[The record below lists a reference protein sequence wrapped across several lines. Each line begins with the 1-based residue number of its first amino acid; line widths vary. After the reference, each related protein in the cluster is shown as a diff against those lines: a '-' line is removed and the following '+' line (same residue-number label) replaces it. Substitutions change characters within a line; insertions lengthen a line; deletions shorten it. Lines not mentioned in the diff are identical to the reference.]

1 MSSEMDINQE
11 PIQNPIQ
18 EENQEENQ
26 EQHKEQNKEQNQE
39 QSPKENPP
47 KTPNILPSDI
57 EETSLPKNPLKI
69 GEKYIP
75 PYKMNKIIEEI
86 RTKNNTKS
94 EEYQKIMWDLLSK
107 SINGI
112 VNKVN
117 VSNIQNIIYE
127 LFNEN
132 LLRGQG
138 LLIKCIIRGQL
149 TSSNY
154 TPIYAALICV
164 LNSKLPFIG
173 NLFIRRYIALFKK
186 AYKESNKIQ
195 CISTTKMIAHL
206 INYRVVDSLL
216 AFEILMLCLENQT
229 DDSLELACNFLIEC
243 GEFLSDEEANMTNDI
258 FEKLRSILEEGNVD
272 KRIQYI
278 IENLFKIR
286 KNNFKGHE
294 SVKEELDL
302 VEDKDIIT
310 HRIFL
315 DDEIKTEEELNEF
328 HYDDKY
334 DENEKIWKQFKEC
347 ILGPEEENDDEEEK
361 MSTHIEG
368 TEKSISEFPEVK
380 QIKGKDIIYDLSEQD
395 LVRYRKMIY
404 MIVVSSIDFEEC
416 CHKLLKQNVREGLE
430 GELVNMIIECCVQER
445 TYLKFYGLLSERL
458 CLLKDVYKHNYEKQF
473 DSQYMKLHRLETNK
487 LRNLANLYGHLLYTE
502 AIDWMILSTIKLTE
516 EDTTASSRI
525 FLKIMF
531 QELNNLL
538 GEEKLKEKMLAGAKN
553 EYVGMFCRENPTYT
567 RFCINFFTAIGLGYL
582 TDDLRAFL
590 ENVKNIY
597 SGEKDE
603 EEMRQLI
610 QTDEENKER
619 EDKVMSE
626 IEEKRNRSKSRKQ
639 KKIDEDLEKL
649 REKIKEKERM
659 REKMMES
666 ETDKEKMTNT
676 DLMDEDK
683 SMKSS
688 SFSDTNSSIISVESK
703 GKHKHKHLKSKS
715 KKESVSISKSK
726 RRKRSRSRSRSN
738 TRRTHKTNKTTGTHK
753 THKTDKSHRTHKS
766 KNKDSRS
773 RRSRRDKDNE

>member
-1 MSSEMDINQE
+1 MTSEIE
-11 PIQNPIQ
+11 I
-18 EENQEENQ
+18 
-26 EQHKEQNKEQNQE
+26 NKEQPLPE
-39 QSPKENPP
+39 
-47 KTPNILPSDI
+47 KTPTTSNILPSDI

-75 PYKMNKIIEEI
+75 PYKMNKIIEQI
-86 RTKNNTKS
+86 RTKNDSKS

-112 VNKVN
+112 INKVN

-173 NLFIRRYIALFKK
+173 NLFVRRYISLFKK

-243 GEFLSDEEANMTNDI
+243 GEFLSDEDANMTNDI

-334 DENEKIWKQFKEC
+334 DENEKIWKQFREC
-347 ILGPEEENDDEEEK
+347 ILGPEDENDEEEEK
-361 MSTHIEG
+361 MSSHIEG

-395 LVRYRKMIY
+395 LVKYRKMIY

-430 GELVNMIIECCVQER
+430 GEMVNMIIECCVQER

-473 DSQYMKLHRLETNK
+473 DLQYIKLHRLETNK

-502 AIDWMILSTIKLTE
+502 AVDWMILSVIKLTE
-516 EDTTASSRI
+516 DDTTASSRI

-538 GEEKLKEKMLAGAKN
+538 GEERLKEKMLAGAKD

-582 TDDLRAFL
+582 TDELRAFL

-610 QTDEENKER
+610 QTDEENKEK

-626 IEEKRNRSKSRKQ
+626 LEEKRNRSKSKKQ

-649 REKIKEKERM
+649 REKIKEKEKM

-666 ETDKEKMTNT
+666 ETDKDKMTNT
-676 DLMDEDK
+676 IMENSDIK
-683 SMKSS
+683 SMRSS
-688 SFSDTNSSIISVESK
+688 SLSNTDSSIISVESK
-703 GKHKHKHLKSKS
+703 GKSKHKHLKSKS
-715 KKESVSISKSK
+715 KKYSVSKSK
-726 RRKRSRSRSRSN
+726 RRKRSRSRSRSRSN
-738 TRRTHKTNKTTGTHK
+738 TRRTHKTSGT
-753 THKTDKSHRTHKS
+753 HRTHKTEKSHKTNHS
-766 KNKDSRS
+766 KNKTSRS
-773 RRSRRDKDNE
+773 RRSRTEKEE

>member
-1 MSSEMDINQE
+1 MTSEGETEKAQTETPPLILSE
-11 PIQNPIQ
+11 KAQN
-18 EENQEENQ
+18 ET
-26 EQHKEQNKEQNQE
+26 
-39 QSPKENPP
+39 PP
-47 KTPNILPSDI
+47 LLLSDM
-57 EETSLPKNPLKI
+57 EETSMPKNPLKV

-75 PYKMNKIIEEI
+75 PYKMEKIIQEV
-86 RTKNNTKS
+86 RAKNDTKS

-112 VNKVN
+112 INKVN
-117 VSNIQNIIYE
+117 ISNIQNIIYE

-173 NLFIRRYIALFKK
+173 NLYIRRYIALFKK

-243 GEFLSDEEANMTNDI
+243 GEFLSDEDANMTNDI

-294 SVKEELDL
+294 SIKEELDL

-315 DDEIKTEEELNEF
+315 DDEIKTEDELNEF

-334 DENEKIWKQFKEC
+334 DENEKIWKQFREC
-347 ILGPEEENDDEEEK
+347 ILGPEEENDEEEEK
-361 MSTHIEG
+361 ISNHYES

-380 QIKGKDIIYDLSEQD
+380 IKDKSRVYDLSEQD
-395 LVRYRKMIY
+395 LIKYRKSIY
-404 MIVVSSIDFEEC
+404 LTVVSSIDFEEC

-430 GELVNMIIECCVQER
+430 GEMVNMIIECCVQER

-473 DSQYMKLHRLETNK
+473 DLQYIKLHRLETNK

-502 AIDWMILSTIKLTE
+502 AIDWIVLSVIKLTE

-538 GEEKLKEKMLAGAKN
+538 GEDKLKEKLLAGAKD
-553 EYVGMFCRENPTYT
+553 EYVGMFCRDNPTNT

-590 ENVKNIY
+590 DNVKNIL
-597 SGEKDE
+597 SGNNDNNFSNLLIDE
-603 EEMRQLI
+603 EKKENENM
-610 QTDEENKER
+610 EE
-619 EDKVMSE
+619 
-626 IEEKRNRSKSRKQ
+626 EEKNQIKEEEKKPE

-649 REKIKEKERM
+649 KEKIREKEKMREKI
-659 REKMMES
+659 MES
-666 ETDKEKMTNT
+666 ETEKEKFTNT
-676 DLMDEDK
+676 EIEENSNK
-683 SMKSS
+683 SERSS
-688 SFSDTNSSIISVESK
+688 SISHTESSLISEESK
-703 GKHKHKHLKSKS
+703 GRKRGRPRNRKSDKG
-715 KKESVSISKSK
+715 SISRS
-726 RRKRSRSRSRSN
+726 RRTKKSRSRSRSH
-738 TRRTHKTNKTTGTHK
+738 TRKTNK
-753 THKTDKSHRTHKS
+753 S
-766 KNKDSRS
+766 KRS
-773 RRSRRDKDNE
+773 RRSKKSRIQSSVSRVDESNKE

>member
-1 MSSEMDINQE
+1 MTTEMEI
-11 PIQNPIQ
+11 
-18 EENQEENQ
+18 
-26 EQHKEQNKEQNQE
+26 NKEQ
-39 QSPKENPP
+39 PLPEN
-47 KTPNILPSDI
+47 TPTTSNILPSDI

-75 PYKMNKIIEEI
+75 PYKMNKIIEQI
-86 RTKNNTKS
+86 RTKNDSKS

-112 VNKVN
+112 INKVN

-173 NLFIRRYIALFKK
+173 NLFVRRYIALFKK

-243 GEFLSDEEANMTNDI
+243 GEFLSDEDANMTNDI

-334 DENEKIWKQFKEC
+334 DENEKIWKQFREC
-347 ILGPEEENDDEEEK
+347 ILGPEEDNDEEEEK
-361 MSTHIEG
+361 MSSHIEG

-395 LVRYRKMIY
+395 LVKYRKMIY

-430 GELVNMIIECCVQER
+430 GEMVNMIIECCVQER

-473 DSQYMKLHRLETNK
+473 DLQYIKLHRLETNK

-502 AIDWMILSTIKLTE
+502 AVDWMILSVIKLTE
-516 EDTTASSRI
+516 DDTTASSRI

-538 GEEKLKEKMLAGAKN
+538 GEEKLKEKMLAGAKD

-582 TDDLRAFL
+582 TDELRAFL

-597 SGEKDE
+597 SGEQDE

-610 QTDEENKER
+610 QTDEENKEK

-626 IEEKRNRSKSRKQ
+626 LEEKRNRSKSKQ
-639 KKIDEDLEKL
+639 EKKIDEDLEKL
-649 REKIKEKERM
+649 REKIKEKEKM
-659 REKMMES
+659 RERMMES
-666 ETDKEKMTNT
+666 ETDKDKMTNT
-676 DLMDEDK
+676 ELMNNSDDK
-683 SMKSS
+683 SMRSS
-688 SFSDTNSSIISVESK
+688 SISNTNSSLISVESK
-703 GKHKHKHLKSKS
+703 GKHRHKHVKS
-715 KKESVSISKSK
+715 KKETVSKSK

-738 TRRTHKTNKTTGTHK
+738 TRKTHKTNKTNGTHRTHRTEKSHK
-753 THKTDKSHRTHKS
+753 THNS
-766 KNKDSRS
+766 KYKGSMS
-773 RRSRRDKDNE
+773 RRSRREKDD

>member
-1 MSSEMDINQE
+1 MDSGNETEKEPTETPLLLSEM
-11 PIQNPIQ
+11 
-18 EENQEENQ
+18 
-26 EQHKEQNKEQNQE
+26 
-39 QSPKENPP
+39 
-47 KTPNILPSDI
+47 
-57 EETSLPKNPLKI
+57 EETSLPKNPLKV
-69 GEKYIP
+69 GERYIP
-75 PYKMNKIIEEI
+75 PFKMNKIIADI
-86 RTKNNTKS
+86 RAKNDTKS
-94 EEYQKIMWDLLSK
+94 EDYQKIMWDLLSK

-112 VNKVN
+112 INKVN
-117 VSNIQNIIYE
+117 ISNIQNIIYE

-173 NLFIRRYIALFKK
+173 NLYIRRYIALFKK

-243 GEFLSDEEANMTNDI
+243 GEFLSDEDANMTNDI

-294 SVKEELDL
+294 SIKEELDL

-334 DENEKIWKQFKEC
+334 DENEKIWKQFREC
-347 ILGPEEENDDEEEK
+347 ILGPEEENDEEEEK
-361 MSTHIEG
+361 ISSHFES
-368 TEKSISEFPEVK
+368 TEKSISEFPDVK
-380 QIKGKDIIYDLSEQD
+380 QIKDKSRIYDLSEQD
-395 LVRYRKMIY
+395 LVKYRKNIY
-404 MIVVSSIDFEEC
+404 LTVVSSIDFEEC
-416 CHKLLKQNVREGLE
+416 CHKLLKQNVNEGLE
-430 GELVNMIIECCVQER
+430 GEMVNMIIECCVQER

-473 DSQYMKLHRLETNK
+473 DLQYIKIHRLETNK
-487 LRNLANLYGHLLYTE
+487 LRNLANLYAHLLYTE
-502 AIDWMILSTIKLTE
+502 AIDWMVLSVIKLTE

-525 FLKIMF
+525 FIKIMF

-538 GEEKLKEKMLAGAKN
+538 GEDKLKEKMLAGAKD
-553 EYVGMFCRENPTYT
+553 EYVGMFCRDNPTNT

-590 ENVKNIY
+590 DNVKNIY
-597 SGEKDE
+597 SDGKEIAMEEEKKENEKEQDEEKMNEIKEEEKGEK
-603 EEMRQLI
+603 
-610 QTDEENKER
+610 
-619 EDKVMSE
+619 KV
-626 IEEKRNRSKSRKQ
+626 
-639 KKIDEDLEKL
+639 DEDLEKL
-649 REKIKEKERM
+649 KEKIREK
-659 REKMMES
+659 EKMRDKLLES
-666 ETDKEKMTNT
+666 ETEKEKNTNT
-676 DLMDEDK
+676 ELNNNSER
-683 SMKSS
+683 SS
-688 SFSDTNSSIISVESK
+688 SISYSESSIISEDSK
-703 GKHKHKHLKSKS
+703 GKRRGRTKNRNSQKG
-715 KKESVSISKSK
+715 SISRSR
-726 RRKRSRSRSRSN
+726 RRKKSRSRSRSR
-738 TRRTHKTNKTTGTHK
+738 THRTHKTN
-753 THKTDKSHRTHKS
+753 RTNKS
-766 KNKDSRS
+766 KRS
-773 RRSRRDKDNE
+773 RVQSSISRVDLPEKLPEK

>member
-1 MSSEMDINQE
+1 MTSEPQIAE
-11 PIQNPIQ
+11 PKEEKEIKMV
-18 EENQEENQ
+18 EENPQ
-26 EQHKEQNKEQNQE
+26 
-39 QSPKENPP
+39 PLPP
-47 KTPNILPSDI
+47 KTPSNIIPSDI

-75 PYKMNKIIEEI
+75 PYKMNKIIAEI
-86 RTKNNTKS
+86 RTKNDTKS

-112 VNKVN
+112 INKVN
-117 VSNIQNIIYE
+117 ISNIQNIIYE

-164 LNSKLPFIG
+164 INSKLPFIG

-243 GEFLSDEEANMTNDI
+243 GEFLSDEDANMTNDI

-294 SVKEELDL
+294 GVKEELDL

-315 DDEIKTEEELNEF
+315 DEEDIKTEEELNEF

-347 ILGPEEENDDEEEK
+347 ILGPEDENEDEEEK
-361 MSTHIEG
+361 ISTHIEN

-380 QIKGKDIIYDLSEQD
+380 QLKGKDLVFDLSEQD

-416 CHKLLKQNVREGLE
+416 CHKLLKQNVKEGLE
-430 GELVNMIIECCVQER
+430 GEMVNMIIECCVQER

-502 AIDWMILSTIKLTE
+502 AVDWMILGVIKLTE

-538 GEEKLKEKMLAGAKN
+538 GEERLKEKMLAGAKD
-553 EYVGMFCRENPTYT
+553 EYIGMFCRENPTNT

-582 TDDLRAFL
+582 TDELRSFL

-597 SGEKDE
+597 SGKEDE
-603 EEMRQLI
+603 EEMKQLI
-610 QTDEENKER
+610 QTDEENKEK

-626 IEEKRNRSKSRKQ
+626 LEEERNKSKSRKE
-639 KKIDEDLEKL
+639 KKLDEDLERL
-649 REKIKEKERM
+649 REKIKQKERM
-659 REKMMES
+659 RKIMNGND
-666 ETDKEKMTNT
+666 TDRDKITNT
-676 DLMDEDK
+676 EFNNDDQ

-688 SFSDTNSSIISVESK
+688 SISNTSSSFISEEDSK
-703 GKHKHKHLKSKS
+703 GKHQKSKHMSKS
-715 KKESVSISKSK
+715 KKDYSVSKSK
-726 RRKRSRSRSRSN
+726 KRKRSRSRERSRSN
-738 TRRTHKTNKTTGTHK
+738 TKRTHKTNKTKGTHG
-753 THKTDKSHRTHKS
+753 THGTHHSHRNHKSHRTHESKHKSSKS
-766 KNKDSRS
+766 KRS
-773 RRSRRDKDNE
+773 ERDKDK

>member
-1 MSSEMDINQE
+1 MNSEVETEKDQTE
-11 PIQNPIQ
+11 
-18 EENQEENQ
+18 
-26 EQHKEQNKEQNQE
+26 
-39 QSPKENPP
+39 
-47 KTPNILPSDI
+47 TPLLLSDM
-57 EETSLPKNPLKI
+57 EETSLPKNPLKV

-75 PYKMNKIIEEI
+75 PFKMNKIIADI
-86 RTKNNTKS
+86 RAKNDTKS

-112 VNKVN
+112 INKVN
-117 VSNIQNIIYE
+117 ISNIQNIIYE

-173 NLFIRRYIALFKK
+173 NLYIRRYIALFKK

-206 INYRVVDSLL
+206 INYRIVDPLL

-229 DDSLELACNFLIEC
+229 DDSLELSCNFLIEC
-243 GEFLSDEEANMTNDI
+243 GEFLSDEDANMTNDI

-294 SVKEELDL
+294 SIKEELDL

-315 DDEIKTEEELNEF
+315 DDEIKTEDELNEF

-334 DENEKIWKQFKEC
+334 DENEKIWKQFREC
-347 ILGPEEENDDEEEK
+347 ILGPEEENDEEEEK
-361 MSTHIEG
+361 MSSHIES
-368 TEKSISEFPEVK
+368 TERALSEFPDVK
-380 QIKGKDIIYDLSEQD
+380 QIKDKSRVYDLSEQD
-395 LVRYRKMIY
+395 LVKYRKNIY
-404 MIVVSSIDFEEC
+404 LTVVSSIDFEEC
-416 CHKLLKQNVREGLE
+416 CHKLLKQNVQEGLE
-430 GELVNMIIECCVQER
+430 GEMVNMIIECCVQER

-473 DSQYMKLHRLETNK
+473 DLQYIKLHRLETNK
-487 LRNLANLYGHLLYTE
+487 LRNLANLYAHLLFTE
-502 AIDWMILSTIKLTE
+502 AIDWMVLNVIKLTE
-516 EDTTASSRI
+516 DDTTASSRI

-538 GEEKLKEKMLAGAKN
+538 GEEKLKEKMLAGSKD
-553 EYVGMFCRENPTYT
+553 EYIGMFCRENPTNT

-590 ENVKNIY
+590 DNVKNIY
-597 SGEKDE
+597 SNDAGNTFSSLMDE
-603 EEMRQLI
+603 EKK
-610 QTDEENKER
+610 ENAE
-619 EDKVMSE
+619 
-626 IEEKRNRSKSRKQ
+626 EEKMNEVKENEKNEKNE

-649 REKIKEKERM
+649 REKIREKEKM
-659 REKMMES
+659 RKIVES
-666 ETDKEKMTNT
+666 ETEKDKFTNT
-676 DLMDEDK
+676 EQNNSDDNK
-683 SMKSS
+683 SVRSS
-688 SFSDTNSSIISVESK
+688 SISQTESSIISIE
-703 GKHKHKHLKSKS
+703 
-715 KKESVSISKSK
+715 SKSK
-726 RRKRSRSRSRSN
+726 RKGRSKMKRSEKGSISRSRRKKSRSRSRSA
-738 TRRTHKTNKTTGTHK
+738 THKTTKTNKTN
-753 THKTDKSHRTHKS
+753 KS
-766 KNKDSRS
+766 KKSRIKSSVS
-773 RRSRRDKDNE
+773 RVDE

>member
-1 MSSEMDINQE
+1 MTSEIE
-11 PIQNPIQ
+11 I
-18 EENQEENQ
+18 
-26 EQHKEQNKEQNQE
+26 NKEQPLPE
-39 QSPKENPP
+39 
-47 KTPNILPSDI
+47 KTPTTSNILPSDI

-75 PYKMNKIIEEI
+75 PYKMNKIIEQI
-86 RTKNNTKS
+86 RTKNDSKS

-112 VNKVN
+112 INKVN

-173 NLFIRRYIALFKK
+173 NLFVRRYISLFKK

-243 GEFLSDEEANMTNDI
+243 GEFLSDEDANMTNDI

-334 DENEKIWKQFKEC
+334 DENEKIWKQFREC
-347 ILGPEEENDDEEEK
+347 ILGPEDENDEEEEK
-361 MSTHIEG
+361 MSSHIEG

-395 LVRYRKMIY
+395 LVKYRKMIY

-430 GELVNMIIECCVQER
+430 GEMVNMIIECCVQER

-473 DSQYMKLHRLETNK
+473 DLQYIKLHRLETNK

-502 AIDWMILSTIKLTE
+502 AVDWMILSVIKLTE
-516 EDTTASSRI
+516 DDTTASSRI

-538 GEEKLKEKMLAGAKN
+538 GEERLKEKMLAGAKD

-582 TDDLRAFL
+582 TDELRAFL

-610 QTDEENKER
+610 QTDEENKEK

-626 IEEKRNRSKSRKQ
+626 LEEKRNRSKSKQ
-639 KKIDEDLEKL
+639 EKKIDEDLEKL
-649 REKIKEKERM
+649 REKIKEKEKM
-659 REKMMES
+659 RERMMES
-666 ETDKEKMTNT
+666 ETDKDKMTNT
-676 DLMDEDK
+676 EFMNNSDDK
-683 SMKSS
+683 SMRSS
-688 SFSDTNSSIISVESK
+688 SISNTNSSLISVESK
-703 GKHKHKHLKSKS
+703 GKLRHKHIKSKS
-715 KKESVSISKSK
+715 KKETVSKSK
-726 RRKRSRSRSRSN
+726 RKKRSRSRSRSN
-738 TRRTHKTNKTTGTHK
+738 TRKTHKTNKTTGTHRTHRTEKSHK
-753 THKTDKSHRTHKS
+753 THNSKYKSS
-766 KNKDSRS
+766 MS
-773 RRSRRDKDNE
+773 RRSKREKDE

>member
-1 MSSEMDINQE
+1 MTSEIEIN
-11 PIQNPIQ
+11 N
-18 EENQEENQ
+18 
-26 EQHKEQNKEQNQE
+26 EQPLPQ
-39 QSPKENPP
+39 
-47 KTPNILPSDI
+47 KTPTTSNILPSDI

-75 PYKMNKIIEEI
+75 PYKMNKIIEQI
-86 RTKNNTKS
+86 RTKNDSKS

-112 VNKVN
+112 INKVN

-173 NLFIRRYIALFKK
+173 NLFVRRYISLFKK

-243 GEFLSDEEANMTNDI
+243 GEFLSDEDANMTNDI

-334 DENEKIWKQFKEC
+334 DENEKIWKQFREC
-347 ILGPEEENDDEEEK
+347 ILGPEDENDEEEEK
-361 MSTHIEG
+361 MSSHIEG

-395 LVRYRKMIY
+395 LVKYRKMIY

-430 GELVNMIIECCVQER
+430 GEMVNMIIECCVQER

-473 DSQYMKLHRLETNK
+473 DLQYIKLHRLETNK

-502 AIDWMILSTIKLTE
+502 AVDWMILSVIKLTE
-516 EDTTASSRI
+516 DDTTASSRI

-538 GEEKLKEKMLAGAKN
+538 GEERLKEKMLAGAKD

-582 TDDLRAFL
+582 TDELRAFL

-610 QTDEENKER
+610 QTDEENKEK

-626 IEEKRNRSKSRKQ
+626 LEEKRNRSKSKQ
-639 KKIDEDLEKL
+639 EKKIDEDLEKL
-649 REKIKEKERM
+649 REKIKEKEKM
-659 REKMMES
+659 RERMMES
-666 ETDKEKMTNT
+666 ETDKDKMTNT
-676 DLMDEDK
+676 EFMNNSDDK
-683 SMKSS
+683 SMRSS
-688 SFSDTNSSIISVESK
+688 SISNTNSSLISVESK
-703 GKHKHKHLKSKS
+703 GKHRHKHIKSKS
-715 KKESVSISKSK
+715 KKETVSKSK
-726 RRKRSRSRSRSN
+726 RKKRSRSRSRSN
-738 TRRTHKTNKTTGTHK
+738 TRKTHKTNKTTGTHRTHRTEKSHK
-753 THKTDKSHRTHKS
+753 THNSKYKSS
-766 KNKDSRS
+766 MS
-773 RRSRRDKDNE
+773 RRSKREKDE

>member
-1 MSSEMDINQE
+1 MNSENEI
-11 PIQNPIQ
+11 
-18 EENQEENQ
+18 
-26 EQHKEQNKEQNQE
+26 NKENNL
-39 QSPKENPP
+39 PENILN
-47 KTPNILPSDI
+47 TPNILPSDI

-69 GEKYIP
+69 GEKYVP
-75 PYKMNKIIEEI
+75 PYKMNKIIEQI
-86 RTKNNTKS
+86 RNKNDTKS

-112 VNKVN
+112 INKVN

-229 DDSLELACNFLIEC
+229 EDSLELACNFLIEC
-243 GEFLSDEEANMTNDI
+243 GEFLSDEDANMTNDI

-294 SVKEELDL
+294 GVKEELDL

-334 DENEKIWKQFKEC
+334 EENEKIWKQFREC
-347 ILGPEEENDDEEEK
+347 ILGPEDDNDEEEEK
-361 MSTHIEG
+361 MSSHIEG

-380 QIKGKDIIYDLSEQD
+380 QIKGKDVIYDLSEQD
-395 LVRYRKMIY
+395 LVKYRRMIY

-430 GELVNMIIECCVQER
+430 GEMVNMIIECCVQER

-473 DSQYMKLHRLETNK
+473 DLQYMKLHRLETNK

-502 AIDWMILSTIKLTE
+502 AIDWMVLGVIKLTE

-538 GEEKLKEKMLAGAKN
+538 GEEKLKEKMLEGAKDQ
-553 EYVGMFCRENPTYT
+553 YVGMFCRENPTYT

-582 TDDLRAFL
+582 TDDLRSFL

-610 QTDEENKER
+610 QTDEENKEK

-626 IEEKRNRSKSRKQ
+626 LEEKRQRSKSRKQ

-649 REKIKEKERM
+649 REKIKEKEKM

-676 DLMDEDK
+676 EFMDK
-683 SMKSS
+683 SDNKSIRSS
-688 SFSDTNSSIISVESK
+688 SISNTNSSIISVESK
-703 GKHKHKHLKSKS
+703 GKHRHKHLKSKS
-715 KKESVSISKSK
+715 KKESISKSK
-726 RRKRSRSRSRSN
+726 RKGKLRSRSRSRSI
-738 TRRTHKTNKTTGTHK
+738 TYRTHKSNK
-753 THKTDKSHRTHKS
+753 THKTDKSHRTHNDKF
-766 KNKDSRS
+766 KNSRS
-773 RRSRRDKDNE
+773 RRSRRDKDMED

>member
-1 MSSEMDINQE
+1 MTSENETEKAQTE
-11 PIQNPIQ
+11 
-18 EENQEENQ
+18 
-26 EQHKEQNKEQNQE
+26 
-39 QSPKENPP
+39 
-47 KTPNILPSDI
+47 TPLLLSDM
-57 EETSLPKNPLKI
+57 EETSLPKNPLKV

-75 PYKMNKIIEEI
+75 PFKMNKIIADI
-86 RTKNNTKS
+86 RAKNDTKS

-112 VNKVN
+112 INKVN
-117 VSNIQNIIYE
+117 ISNIQNIIYE

-173 NLFIRRYIALFKK
+173 NLYIRRYIALFKK

-206 INYRVVDSLL
+206 INYRIVDPLL

-229 DDSLELACNFLIEC
+229 DDSLELSCNFLIEC
-243 GEFLSDEEANMTNDI
+243 GEFLSDEDANMTNDI

-294 SVKEELDL
+294 SIKEELDL

-315 DDEIKTEEELNEF
+315 DDEIKTEDELNEF

-334 DENEKIWKQFKEC
+334 DENEKIWKQFREC
-347 ILGPEEENDDEEEK
+347 ILGPEEENDEEEEK
-361 MSTHIEG
+361 MSSHIES
-368 TEKSISEFPEVK
+368 TERALSEFPDVK
-380 QIKGKDIIYDLSEQD
+380 QIKDKSRVYDLSEQD
-395 LVRYRKMIY
+395 LVKYRKNIY
-404 MIVVSSIDFEEC
+404 LTVVSSIDFEEC
-416 CHKLLKQNVREGLE
+416 CHKLLKQNVQEGLE
-430 GELVNMIIECCVQER
+430 GEMVNMIIECCVQER

-473 DSQYMKLHRLETNK
+473 DLQYIKLHRLETNK
-487 LRNLANLYGHLLYTE
+487 LRNLANLYAHLLFTE
-502 AIDWMILSTIKLTE
+502 AIDWMVLNVIKLTE
-516 EDTTASSRI
+516 DDTTASSRI

-538 GEEKLKEKMLAGAKN
+538 GEEKLKEKMLAGAKD
-553 EYVGMFCRENPTYT
+553 EYVGMFCRENPTNT

-590 ENVKNIY
+590 DNVKNIY
-597 SGEKDE
+597 SNDIGGNTFSSLMDE
-603 EEMRQLI
+603 EKK
-610 QTDEENKER
+610 ENAE
-619 EDKVMSE
+619 
-626 IEEKRNRSKSRKQ
+626 EEKMNEAKENEKNEKKE

-649 REKIKEKERM
+649 REKIREKEKM
-659 REKMMES
+659 RKIVES
-666 ETDKEKMTNT
+666 ETEKDKFTNT
-676 DLMDEDK
+676 EQNNSDDNK
-683 SMKSS
+683 SVRSS
-688 SFSDTNSSIISVESK
+688 SISQTESSIISVESK
-703 GKHKHKHLKSKS
+703 SKRKGRS
-715 KKESVSISKSK
+715 KIKRSEKGSISRS
-726 RRKRSRSRSRSN
+726 RRKIKSRRRSRSATHN
-738 TRRTHKTNKTTGTHK
+738 TTKTNKTN
-753 THKTDKSHRTHKS
+753 KS
-766 KNKDSRS
+766 KKSRIKSSVS
-773 RRSRRDKDNE
+773 RVDE

>member
-1 MSSEMDINQE
+1 MNSENEI
-11 PIQNPIQ
+11 
-18 EENQEENQ
+18 
-26 EQHKEQNKEQNQE
+26 NKENNL
-39 QSPKENPP
+39 PENILN
-47 KTPNILPSDI
+47 TPNILPSDI

-69 GEKYIP
+69 GEKYVP
-75 PYKMNKIIEEI
+75 PYKMNKIIEQI
-86 RTKNNTKS
+86 RTKNDTKS

-112 VNKVN
+112 INKVN

-229 DDSLELACNFLIEC
+229 EDSLELACNFLIEC
-243 GEFLSDEEANMTNDI
+243 GEFLSDEDANMTNDI

-294 SVKEELDL
+294 GVKEELDL

-334 DENEKIWKQFKEC
+334 EENEKIWKQFREC
-347 ILGPEEENDDEEEK
+347 ILGPEDDNDEEEEK
-361 MSTHIEG
+361 MSSHIEG

-380 QIKGKDIIYDLSEQD
+380 QIKGKDVIYDLSEQD
-395 LVRYRKMIY
+395 LVKYRRMIY

-430 GELVNMIIECCVQER
+430 GEMVNMIIECCVQER

-473 DSQYMKLHRLETNK
+473 DLQYMKLHRLETNK

-502 AIDWMILSTIKLTE
+502 AIDWMVLGVIKLTE

-538 GEEKLKEKMLAGAKN
+538 GEEKLKEKMLAGAKDQ
-553 EYVGMFCRENPTYT
+553 YVGMFCRENPTYT

-582 TDDLRAFL
+582 TDDLRSFL

-610 QTDEENKER
+610 QTDEENKEK

-626 IEEKRNRSKSRKQ
+626 LEEKRQRSKSRKQ

-649 REKIKEKERM
+649 REKIKEKEKM

-676 DLMDEDK
+676 EFMDK
-683 SMKSS
+683 SDNKSIRSS
-688 SFSDTNSSIISVESK
+688 SISNTNSSIISVESK
-703 GKHKHKHLKSKS
+703 GKHRHKHLKSKS
-715 KKESVSISKSK
+715 KKESISKSK
-726 RRKRSRSRSRSN
+726 RKGKLRSRSRSRSI
-738 TRRTHKTNKTTGTHK
+738 TYRTHKSNR
-753 THKTDKSHRTHKS
+753 THKTDKSHRTHNNKF
-766 KNKDSRS
+766 KNSRS
-773 RRSRRDKDNE
+773 RRSRRDKDMED

>member
-1 MSSEMDINQE
+1 MNSENEI
-11 PIQNPIQ
+11 
-18 EENQEENQ
+18 
-26 EQHKEQNKEQNQE
+26 NKENNL
-39 QSPKENPP
+39 PENILN
-47 KTPNILPSDI
+47 TPNILPSDI

-69 GEKYIP
+69 GEKYVP
-75 PYKMNKIIEEI
+75 PYKMNKIIEQI
-86 RTKNNTKS
+86 RNKNDTKS

-112 VNKVN
+112 INKVN

-229 DDSLELACNFLIEC
+229 EDSLELACNFLIEC
-243 GEFLSDEEANMTNDI
+243 GEFLSDEDANMTNDI

-294 SVKEELDL
+294 GVKEELDL

-334 DENEKIWKQFKEC
+334 EENEKIWKQFREC
-347 ILGPEEENDDEEEK
+347 ILGPEDDNDEEEEK
-361 MSTHIEG
+361 MSSHIEG

-380 QIKGKDIIYDLSEQD
+380 QIKGKDVIYDLSEQD
-395 LVRYRKMIY
+395 LVKYRRMIY

-430 GELVNMIIECCVQER
+430 GEMVNMIIECCVQER

-473 DSQYMKLHRLETNK
+473 DLQYMKLHRLETNK

-502 AIDWMILSTIKLTE
+502 AIDWMVLGVIKLTE

-538 GEEKLKEKMLAGAKN
+538 GEEKLKEKMLEGAKDQ
-553 EYVGMFCRENPTYT
+553 YVGMFCRENPTYT

-582 TDDLRAFL
+582 TDDLRSFL

-610 QTDEENKER
+610 QTDEENKEK

-626 IEEKRNRSKSRKQ
+626 LEEKRQRSKSRKQ

-649 REKIKEKERM
+649 REKIKEKEKM

-676 DLMDEDK
+676 EFMDK
-683 SMKSS
+683 SDNKSIRSS
-688 SFSDTNSSIISVESK
+688 SISNTNSSIISVESK
-703 GKHKHKHLKSKS
+703 GKHRHKHLKSKS
-715 KKESVSISKSK
+715 KKESISKSK
-726 RRKRSRSRSRSN
+726 RKGKLRSRSRSRSI
-738 TRRTHKTNKTTGTHK
+738 TYRTHKSNK
-753 THKTDKSHRTHKS
+753 THKTDKSHRTHNNKF
-766 KNKDSRS
+766 KNSRS
-773 RRSRRDKDNE
+773 RRSRRDKDMED

>member
-1 MSSEMDINQE
+1 MNSEVETEKDQTE
-11 PIQNPIQ
+11 
-18 EENQEENQ
+18 
-26 EQHKEQNKEQNQE
+26 
-39 QSPKENPP
+39 
-47 KTPNILPSDI
+47 TPLLLSDM
-57 EETSLPKNPLKI
+57 EETSLPKNPLKV

-75 PYKMNKIIEEI
+75 PFKMNKIIADI
-86 RTKNNTKS
+86 RAKNDTKS

-112 VNKVN
+112 INKVN
-117 VSNIQNIIYE
+117 ISNIQNIIYE

-173 NLFIRRYIALFKK
+173 NLYIRRYIALFKK

-206 INYRVVDSLL
+206 INYRIVDPLL

-229 DDSLELACNFLIEC
+229 DDSLELSCNFLIEC
-243 GEFLSDEEANMTNDI
+243 GEFLSDEDANMTNDI

-294 SVKEELDL
+294 SIKEELDL

-315 DDEIKTEEELNEF
+315 DDEIKTEDELNEF

-334 DENEKIWKQFKEC
+334 DENEKIWKQFREC
-347 ILGPEEENDDEEEK
+347 ILGPEEENDEEEEK
-361 MSTHIEG
+361 MSSHIES
-368 TEKSISEFPEVK
+368 TERALSEFPDVK
-380 QIKGKDIIYDLSEQD
+380 QIKDKSRVYDLSEQD
-395 LVRYRKMIY
+395 LVKYRKNIY
-404 MIVVSSIDFEEC
+404 LTVVSSIDFEEC
-416 CHKLLKQNVREGLE
+416 CHKLLKQNVQEGLE
-430 GELVNMIIECCVQER
+430 GEMVNMIIECCVQER

-473 DSQYMKLHRLETNK
+473 DLQYIKLHRLETNK
-487 LRNLANLYGHLLYTE
+487 LRNLANLYAHLLFTE
-502 AIDWMILSTIKLTE
+502 AIDWMVLNVIKLTE
-516 EDTTASSRI
+516 DDTTASSRI

-538 GEEKLKEKMLAGAKN
+538 GEEKLKEKMLAGAKD
-553 EYVGMFCRENPTYT
+553 EYIGMFCRENPTNT

-590 ENVKNIY
+590 DNVKNIY
-597 SGEKDE
+597 SNDAGNNFSYLMDE
-603 EEMRQLI
+603 EKK
-610 QTDEENKER
+610 ENAE
-619 EDKVMSE
+619 
-626 IEEKRNRSKSRKQ
+626 EEKMNEVKENEKNEKNE

-649 REKIKEKERM
+649 REKIREKEKM
-659 REKMMES
+659 RKIVES
-666 ETDKEKMTNT
+666 ETEKDKFTNT
-676 DLMDEDK
+676 EQNNSDDNK
-683 SMKSS
+683 SVRSS
-688 SFSDTNSSIISVESK
+688 SISQTESSIISIE
-703 GKHKHKHLKSKS
+703 
-715 KKESVSISKSK
+715 SKSK
-726 RRKRSRSRSRSN
+726 RKGRSKMKRSEKGSISRSRRKKSRSRSRSA
-738 TRRTHKTNKTTGTHK
+738 THKTTKTNKTN
-753 THKTDKSHRTHKS
+753 KS
-766 KNKDSRS
+766 KKSRIKSSVS
-773 RRSRRDKDNE
+773 RVDE

>member
-1 MSSEMDINQE
+1 MASEVE
-11 PIQNPIQ
+11 TEKAPT
-18 EENQEENQ
+18 E
-26 EQHKEQNKEQNQE
+26 
-39 QSPKENPP
+39 
-47 KTPNILPSDI
+47 TPLLLSEI
-57 EETSLPKNPLKI
+57 EETSLPKNPLEI

-75 PYKMNKIIEEI
+75 PYKMNKIIADI
-86 RTKNNTKS
+86 RAKNDTKS
-94 EEYQKIMWDLLSK
+94 EEYQKIMWDLLAK

-112 VNKVN
+112 INKVN
-117 VSNIQNIIYE
+117 ISNIQNIIYE

-138 LLIKCIIRGQL
+138 LLIKCIVRGQL

-173 NLFIRRYIALFKK
+173 NLYIRRYIALFKK

-229 DDSLELACNFLIEC
+229 DDSLELACSFLIEC
-243 GEFLSDEEANMTNDI
+243 GEFLSDEDANMTNDI

-294 SVKEELDL
+294 SIKEELDL

-315 DDEIKTEEELNEF
+315 DDEIKTEDELNEF

-347 ILGPEEENDDEEEK
+347 ILGPEDENEEEEEK
-361 MSTHIEG
+361 MSSHVET
-368 TEKSISEFPEVK
+368 TERALSEFPEVK
-380 QIKGKDIIYDLSEQD
+380 QIKDKSRIYDLSEQD
-395 LVRYRKMIY
+395 LVKYRKNIY
-404 MIVVSSIDFEEC
+404 LTVVSSIDFEEC

-430 GELVNMIIECCVQER
+430 GEMVNMIIECCVQER

-473 DSQYMKLHRLETNK
+473 DLQYIKLHRLETNK
-487 LRNLANLYGHLLYTE
+487 LRNLANLYAHLLFTE
-502 AIDWMILSTIKLTE
+502 AIDWIVLSVIKLTE

-538 GEEKLKEKMLAGAKN
+538 GEEKLKEKMLTGAKD
-553 EYVGMFCRENPTYT
+553 EYVGMFCRENPTNT

-590 ENVKNIY
+590 ENVKNLY
-597 SGEKDE
+597 SNGIVGNVNDISTL
-603 EEMRQLI
+603 M
-610 QTDEENKER
+610 
-619 EDKVMSE
+619 
-626 IEEKRNRSKSRKQ
+626 EEKKENLDDENNEHKNEAKEEKEPKVE

-649 REKIKEKERM
+649 KEKIREKEKL
-659 REKMMES
+659 REKMAES
-666 ETDKEKMTNT
+666 ETERDKFTNT
-676 DLMDEDK
+676 EMNEDK
-683 SMKSS
+683 SEDKSLRSS
-688 SFSDTNSSIISVESK
+688 SISKTESSIISVESK
-703 GKHKHKHLKSKS
+703 GKKSKAR
-715 KKESVSISKSK
+715 KKKSQKGSVSRS
-726 RRKRSRSRSRSN
+726 RRKKSRSRSRSR
-738 TRRTHKTNKTTGTHK
+738 THRTNKTK
-753 THKTDKSHRTHKS
+753 KS
-766 KNKDSRS
+766 KLRS
-773 RRSRRDKDNE
+773 SVSMSLDNSNFQGE

>member
-1 MSSEMDINQE
+1 MTSNIEMKE
-11 PIQNPIQ
+11 EKPSPEKAPSIQ
-18 EENQEENQ
+18 
-26 EQHKEQNKEQNQE
+26 
-39 QSPKENPP
+39 
-47 KTPNILPSDI
+47 NILPSDI

-75 PYKMNKIIEEI
+75 PFKMNKIIEEI
-86 RTKNNTKS
+86 RTKNDTKS
-94 EEYQKIMWDLLSK
+94 EEYQKIMWDLLTK

-112 VNKVN
+112 INKVN
-117 VSNIQNIIYE
+117 ISNIQNIIYE

-243 GEFLSDEEANMTNDI
+243 GEFLSDEDANMTNDI

-315 DDEIKTEEELNEF
+315 DDEIKTEEELNDF

-334 DENEKIWKQFKEC
+334 DENEKIWKQFREC
-347 ILGPEEENDDEEEK
+347 ILGPEEELDEEEEK
-361 MSTHIEG
+361 MSSHVEG

-395 LVRYRKMIY
+395 LVKYRKMIY

-416 CHKLLKQNVREGLE
+416 CHKLLKQNVKEGLE
-430 GELVNMIIECCVQER
+430 GEMVNMVIECCVQER

-473 DSQYMKLHRLETNK
+473 DLQYIKLHRLETNK

-502 AIDWMILSTIKLTE
+502 AIDWMVLSVIKLTE

-538 GEEKLKEKMLAGAKN
+538 GEEKLKEKMLTGAKD

-582 TDDLRAFL
+582 TDELRSFL

-610 QTDEENKER
+610 QTDEENKEK
-619 EDKVMSE
+619 EDKIMSE
-626 IEEKRNRSKSRKQ
+626 IEEKRNRSKSRQQ

-649 REKIKEKERM
+649 REKIKEKEKM
-659 REKMMES
+659 RERMMES

-676 DLMDEDK
+676 ELMADDSDDK
-683 SMKSS
+683 SMRSS
-688 SFSDTNSSIISVESK
+688 SISNTNSSIISVESK

-715 KKESVSISKSK
+715 KKISVSKSK
-726 RRKRSRSRSRSN
+726 RRERSRSRSKSRSK
-738 TRRTHKTNKTTGTHK
+738 TRKTNKTHGTHR
-753 THKTDKSHRTHKS
+753 THRTEKSHRTHHSKYKS
-766 KNKDSRS
+766 SRS
-773 RRSRRDKDNE
+773 RRSKKDKEDKEE

>member
-1 MSSEMDINQE
+1 MTSEIE
-11 PIQNPIQ
+11 I
-18 EENQEENQ
+18 
-26 EQHKEQNKEQNQE
+26 NKEQPLPE
-39 QSPKENPP
+39 
-47 KTPNILPSDI
+47 KTPTTSNILPSDI

-75 PYKMNKIIEEI
+75 PYKMNKIIEQI
-86 RTKNNTKS
+86 RTKNDSKS

-112 VNKVN
+112 INKVN

-173 NLFIRRYIALFKK
+173 NLFVRRYISLFKK

-243 GEFLSDEEANMTNDI
+243 GEFLSDEDANMTNDI

-334 DENEKIWKQFKEC
+334 DENEKIWKQFREC
-347 ILGPEEENDDEEEK
+347 ILGPEDENDEEEEK
-361 MSTHIEG
+361 MSSHIEG

-395 LVRYRKMIY
+395 LVKYRKMIY

-430 GELVNMIIECCVQER
+430 GEMVNMIIECCVQER

-473 DSQYMKLHRLETNK
+473 DLQYIKLHRLETNK

-502 AIDWMILSTIKLTE
+502 AVDWMILSVIKLTE
-516 EDTTASSRI
+516 DDTTASSRI

-538 GEEKLKEKMLAGAKN
+538 GEERLKEKMLAGAKD

-582 TDDLRAFL
+582 TDELRAFL

-610 QTDEENKER
+610 QTDEENKEK

-626 IEEKRNRSKSRKQ
+626 LEEKRNRSKSKQ
-639 KKIDEDLEKL
+639 EKKIDEDLEKL
-649 REKIKEKERM
+649 REKIKEKEKM
-659 REKMMES
+659 RERMMES
-666 ETDKEKMTNT
+666 ETDKDKMTNT
-676 DLMDEDK
+676 EFMNNSDDK
-683 SMKSS
+683 SMRSS
-688 SFSDTNSSIISVESK
+688 SISNTNSSLISVESK
-703 GKHKHKHLKSKS
+703 GKHRHKHIKSKS
-715 KKESVSISKSK
+715 KKETVSKSK
-726 RRKRSRSRSRSN
+726 RKKRSRSRSRSN
-738 TRRTHKTNKTTGTHK
+738 TRKTHKTNKTTGTHRTHRTEKSHK
-753 THKTDKSHRTHKS
+753 THNSKYKSSMSRQS
-766 KNKDSRS
+766 KREKD
-773 RRSRRDKDNE
+773 E

>member
-1 MSSEMDINQE
+1 MTSEIE
-11 PIQNPIQ
+11 I
-18 EENQEENQ
+18 
-26 EQHKEQNKEQNQE
+26 NKEQPLPE
-39 QSPKENPP
+39 
-47 KTPNILPSDI
+47 KTPTTSNILPSDI

-75 PYKMNKIIEEI
+75 PYKMNKIIEQI
-86 RTKNNTKS
+86 RTKNDSKS

-112 VNKVN
+112 INKVN

-173 NLFIRRYIALFKK
+173 NLFVRRYISLFKK

-243 GEFLSDEEANMTNDI
+243 GEFLSDEDANMTNDI

-334 DENEKIWKQFKEC
+334 DENEKIWKQFREC
-347 ILGPEEENDDEEEK
+347 ILGPEDENDEEEEK
-361 MSTHIEG
+361 MSSHIEG

-395 LVRYRKMIY
+395 LVKYRKMIY

-430 GELVNMIIECCVQER
+430 GEMVNMIIECCVQER

-473 DSQYMKLHRLETNK
+473 DLQYIKLHRLETNK

-502 AIDWMILSTIKLTE
+502 AVDWMILSVIKLTE
-516 EDTTASSRI
+516 DDTTASSRI

-538 GEEKLKEKMLAGAKN
+538 GEERLKEKMLAGAKD

-582 TDDLRAFL
+582 TDELRAFL

-610 QTDEENKER
+610 QTDEENKEK

-626 IEEKRNRSKSRKQ
+626 LEEKRNRSKSKQ
-639 KKIDEDLEKL
+639 EKKIDEDLEKHK
-649 REKIKEKERM
+649 EKIKEKEKM
-659 REKMMES
+659 RERMMES
-666 ETDKEKMTNT
+666 ETDRDKMTNT
-676 DLMDEDK
+676 ELKNDSDDDK
-683 SMKSS
+683 SMRSS
-688 SFSDTNSSIISVESK
+688 SISNTDSSLISVESK
-703 GKHKHKHLKSKS
+703 GKHRHRHIKSKS
-715 KKESVSISKSK
+715 KKETVSKSK
-726 RRKRSRSRSRSN
+726 RRKRSRSRSRSRSN
-738 TRRTHKTNKTTGTHK
+738 TRKTHRTNKTNGTHRTHRTEKSHK
-753 THKTDKSHRTHKS
+753 THNSKHKS
-766 KNKDSRS
+766 SMSKRS
-773 RRSRRDKDNE
+773 RKDKEEE

>member
-1 MSSEMDINQE
+1 MTSEIEIN
-11 PIQNPIQ
+11 N
-18 EENQEENQ
+18 
-26 EQHKEQNKEQNQE
+26 EQPLPQ
-39 QSPKENPP
+39 
-47 KTPNILPSDI
+47 KTPTTSNILPSDI

-75 PYKMNKIIEEI
+75 PYKMNKIIEQI
-86 RTKNNTKS
+86 RTKNDSKS

-112 VNKVN
+112 INKVN

-173 NLFIRRYIALFKK
+173 NLFVRRYIALFKK

-243 GEFLSDEEANMTNDI
+243 GEFLSDEDANMTNDI

-334 DENEKIWKQFKEC
+334 DENEKIWKQFREC
-347 ILGPEEENDDEEEK
+347 ILGPEEENDEEEEK
-361 MSTHIEG
+361 MSSHIEG

-395 LVRYRKMIY
+395 LVKYRKMIY

-430 GELVNMIIECCVQER
+430 GEMVNMIIECCVQER

-473 DSQYMKLHRLETNK
+473 DLQYIKLHRLETNK

-502 AIDWMILSTIKLTE
+502 AVDWMILSVIKLTE

-538 GEEKLKEKMLAGAKN
+538 GEEKLKEKMLAGAKD
-553 EYVGMFCRENPTYT
+553 EYIGMFCRENPTYT

-610 QTDEENKER
+610 QTDEENKEK

-626 IEEKRNRSKSRKQ
+626 LEEKRNRSKSKQ
-639 KKIDEDLEKL
+639 EKKIDEDLEKL
-649 REKIKEKERM
+649 REKIKEKEKM
-659 REKMMES
+659 RERMMES
-666 ETDKEKMTNT
+666 ETDRDKMTNT
-676 DLMDEDK
+676 ELKNDSDDDK
-683 SMKSS
+683 SMRSS
-688 SFSDTNSSIISVESK
+688 SISNTDSSLISVESK
-703 GKHKHKHLKSKS
+703 GKHRHRHIKSKS
-715 KKESVSISKSK
+715 KKETVSKSK
-726 RRKRSRSRSRSN
+726 RRKRSRSRSRSRSN
-738 TRRTHKTNKTTGTHK
+738 TRKTHRTNKTNGTHRTHRTEKSHK
-753 THKTDKSHRTHKS
+753 THNSKHKS
-766 KNKDSRS
+766 SMSKRS
-773 RRSRRDKDNE
+773 RKDKEEE

>member
-1 MSSEMDINQE
+1 MTSEIE
-11 PIQNPIQ
+11 I
-18 EENQEENQ
+18 
-26 EQHKEQNKEQNQE
+26 NKEQPLPE
-39 QSPKENPP
+39 
-47 KTPNILPSDI
+47 KTPTTSNILPSDI

-75 PYKMNKIIEEI
+75 PYKMNKIIEQI
-86 RTKNNTKS
+86 RTKNDSKS

-112 VNKVN
+112 INKVN

-173 NLFIRRYIALFKK
+173 NLFVRRYISLFKK

-243 GEFLSDEEANMTNDI
+243 GEFLSDEDANMTNDI

-334 DENEKIWKQFKEC
+334 DENEKIWKQFREC
-347 ILGPEEENDDEEEK
+347 ILGPEDENDEEEEK
-361 MSTHIEG
+361 MSSHIEG

-395 LVRYRKMIY
+395 LVKYRKMIY

-430 GELVNMIIECCVQER
+430 GEMVNMIIECCVQER

-473 DSQYMKLHRLETNK
+473 DLQYIKLHRLETNK

-502 AIDWMILSTIKLTE
+502 AVDWMILSVIKLTE
-516 EDTTASSRI
+516 DDTTASSRI

-538 GEEKLKEKMLAGAKN
+538 GEERLKEKMLAGAKD

-582 TDDLRAFL
+582 TDELRAFL

-610 QTDEENKER
+610 QTDEENKEK

-626 IEEKRNRSKSRKQ
+626 LEEKRNRSKSKQ
-639 KKIDEDLEKL
+639 EKKIDEDLEKL
-649 REKIKEKERM
+649 REKIKEKEKM
-659 REKMMES
+659 RERMMES
-666 ETDKEKMTNT
+666 ETDKDKMTNT
-676 DLMDEDK
+676 EFMNNSDDK
-683 SMKSS
+683 SMRSS
-688 SFSDTNSSIISVESK
+688 SISNTNSSLISVESK
-703 GKHKHKHLKSKS
+703 GKHRQKHIKSKS
-715 KKESVSISKSK
+715 KKETVSKSK
-726 RRKRSRSRSRSN
+726 RKKRSRSRSRSN
-738 TRRTHKTNKTTGTHK
+738 TRKTHKTNKTTGTHRTHRTEKSHK
-753 THKTDKSHRTHKS
+753 THNSKYKSS
-766 KNKDSRS
+766 MS
-773 RRSRRDKDNE
+773 RRSKREKDE

>member
-1 MSSEMDINQE
+1 MTSEIE
-11 PIQNPIQ
+11 I
-18 EENQEENQ
+18 
-26 EQHKEQNKEQNQE
+26 NKEQPLPE
-39 QSPKENPP
+39 
-47 KTPNILPSDI
+47 KTPTTSNILPSDI

-75 PYKMNKIIEEI
+75 PYKMNKIIEQI
-86 RTKNNTKS
+86 RTKNDSKS

-112 VNKVN
+112 INKVN

-173 NLFIRRYIALFKK
+173 NLFVRRYISLFKK

-243 GEFLSDEEANMTNDI
+243 GEFLSDEDANMTNDI

-334 DENEKIWKQFKEC
+334 DENEKIWKQFREC
-347 ILGPEEENDDEEEK
+347 ILGPEDENDEEEEK
-361 MSTHIEG
+361 MSSHIEG

-395 LVRYRKMIY
+395 LVKYRKMIY

-430 GELVNMIIECCVQER
+430 GEMVNMIIECCVQER

-473 DSQYMKLHRLETNK
+473 DLQYIKLHRLETNK

-502 AIDWMILSTIKLTE
+502 AVDWMILSVIKLTE
-516 EDTTASSRI
+516 DDTTASSRI

-538 GEEKLKEKMLAGAKN
+538 GEERLKEKMLAGAKD

-582 TDDLRAFL
+582 TDELRAFL

-610 QTDEENKER
+610 QTDEENKEK

-626 IEEKRNRSKSRKQ
+626 LEEKRNRSKSKKQ

-649 REKIKEKERM
+649 REKIKEKEKM
-659 REKMMES
+659 RERMMES
-666 ETDKEKMTNT
+666 ETDKDKMTNT
-676 DLMDEDK
+676 EFMNNSDDK
-683 SMKSS
+683 SMRSS
-688 SFSDTNSSIISVESK
+688 SISNTNSSLISVESK
-703 GKHKHKHLKSKS
+703 GKHRHKHIKSKS
-715 KKESVSISKSK
+715 KKETVSKSK
-726 RRKRSRSRSRSN
+726 RKKRSRSNSRSN
-738 TRRTHKTNKTTGTHK
+738 TRKTHKTNKTTGTHRTHRTEKSHK
-753 THKTDKSHRTHKS
+753 THNSKYKSS
-766 KNKDSRS
+766 IS
-773 RRSRRDKDNE
+773 RRSKREKDE

>member
-1 MSSEMDINQE
+1 MTSEIEIN
-11 PIQNPIQ
+11 N
-18 EENQEENQ
+18 
-26 EQHKEQNKEQNQE
+26 EQPLPQI
-39 QSPKENPP
+39 
-47 KTPNILPSDI
+47 TPATSNILPSDI

-75 PYKMNKIIEEI
+75 PYKMNKIIEQI
-86 RTKNNTKS
+86 RTKNDSKS

-112 VNKVN
+112 INKVN

-173 NLFIRRYIALFKK
+173 NLFVRRYIALFKK

-243 GEFLSDEEANMTNDI
+243 GEFLSDEDANMTNDI

-334 DENEKIWKQFKEC
+334 DENEKIWKQFREC
-347 ILGPEEENDDEEEK
+347 ILGPEEENDEEEEK
-361 MSTHIEG
+361 MSSHIEG

-395 LVRYRKMIY
+395 LVKYRKMIY

-430 GELVNMIIECCVQER
+430 GEMVNMIIECCVQER

-473 DSQYMKLHRLETNK
+473 DLQYIKLHRLETNK

-502 AIDWMILSTIKLTE
+502 AVDWMILSVIKLTE

-538 GEEKLKEKMLAGAKN
+538 GEEKLKEKMLAGAKD
-553 EYVGMFCRENPTYT
+553 EYIGMFCRENPTYT

-582 TDDLRAFL
+582 TDDLRSFL

-610 QTDEENKER
+610 QTDEENKEK
-619 EDKVMSE
+619 EDKIMSE
-626 IEEKRNRSKSRKQ
+626 LEEKRNRSKSKQ
-639 KKIDEDLEKL
+639 EKKIDEDLEKL
-649 REKIKEKERM
+649 REKIKEKEKM
-659 REKMMES
+659 RERMMES
-666 ETDKEKMTNT
+666 ETDRDKMTNT
-676 DLMDEDK
+676 ELKNDSDDDK
-683 SMKSS
+683 SMRSS
-688 SFSDTNSSIISVESK
+688 SISNTDSSLISVESK
-703 GKHKHKHLKSKS
+703 GKHRHRHIKSKS
-715 KKESVSISKSK
+715 KKETVSKSK
-726 RRKRSRSRSRSN
+726 RRKRSRSRSRSRSN
-738 TRRTHKTNKTTGTHK
+738 TRKTHRTNKTNGT
-753 THKTDKSHRTHKS
+753 HRTHRTEKS
-766 KNKDSRS
+766 HKSHNSKHKSSMSKRS
-773 RRSRRDKDNE
+773 RKDKEEEE

>member
-1 MSSEMDINQE
+1 MNSEVETEKDQTE
-11 PIQNPIQ
+11 
-18 EENQEENQ
+18 
-26 EQHKEQNKEQNQE
+26 
-39 QSPKENPP
+39 
-47 KTPNILPSDI
+47 TPLLLSDM
-57 EETSLPKNPLKI
+57 EETSLPKNPLKV

-75 PYKMNKIIEEI
+75 PFKMNKIIADI
-86 RTKNNTKS
+86 RAKNDTKS

-112 VNKVN
+112 INKVN
-117 VSNIQNIIYE
+117 ISNIQNIIYE

-173 NLFIRRYIALFKK
+173 NLYIRRYIALFKK

-206 INYRVVDSLL
+206 INYRIVDPLL

-229 DDSLELACNFLIEC
+229 DDSLELSCNFLIEC
-243 GEFLSDEEANMTNDI
+243 GEFLSDEDANMTNDI

-294 SVKEELDL
+294 SIKEELDL

-315 DDEIKTEEELNEF
+315 DDEIKTEDELNEF

-334 DENEKIWKQFKEC
+334 DENEKIWKQFREC
-347 ILGPEEENDDEEEK
+347 ILGPEEENDEEEEK
-361 MSTHIEG
+361 MSSHIES
-368 TEKSISEFPEVK
+368 TERALSEFPDVK
-380 QIKGKDIIYDLSEQD
+380 QIKDKSRVYDLSEQD
-395 LVRYRKMIY
+395 LVKYRKNIY
-404 MIVVSSIDFEEC
+404 LTVVSSIDFEEC
-416 CHKLLKQNVREGLE
+416 CHKLLKQNVQEGLE
-430 GELVNMIIECCVQER
+430 GEMVNMIIECCVQER

-473 DSQYMKLHRLETNK
+473 DLQYIKLHRLETNK
-487 LRNLANLYGHLLYTE
+487 LRNLANLYAHLLFTE
-502 AIDWMILSTIKLTE
+502 AIDWMVLNVIKLTE
-516 EDTTASSRI
+516 DDTTASSRI

-538 GEEKLKEKMLAGAKN
+538 GEEKLKEKMLAGAKD
-553 EYVGMFCRENPTYT
+553 EYIGMFCRENPTNT

-590 ENVKNIY
+590 DNVKNIY
-597 SGEKDE
+597 SNDAGNTFSSLMDVEKKENAE
-603 EEMRQLI
+603 EEKMN
-610 QTDEENKER
+610 EVKEN
-619 EDKVMSE
+619 
-626 IEEKRNRSKSRKQ
+626 EKNEKNE

-649 REKIKEKERM
+649 REKIREKEKM
-659 REKMMES
+659 RKIVES
-666 ETDKEKMTNT
+666 ETEKDKFTNT
-676 DLMDEDK
+676 EQNNSDDNK
-683 SMKSS
+683 SVRSS
-688 SFSDTNSSIISVESK
+688 SISQTESSIISIE
-703 GKHKHKHLKSKS
+703 
-715 KKESVSISKSK
+715 SKSK
-726 RRKRSRSRSRSN
+726 RKGRSKMKRSEKGSISRSRRKKSRSRSRSA
-738 TRRTHKTNKTTGTHK
+738 THKTTKTNKTN
-753 THKTDKSHRTHKS
+753 KS
-766 KNKDSRS
+766 KKSRIKSSVS
-773 RRSRRDKDNE
+773 RVDE

>member
-1 MSSEMDINQE
+1 MNSE
-11 PIQNPIQ
+11 
-18 EENQEENQ
+18 
-26 EQHKEQNKEQNQE
+26 KEINKENTL
-39 QSPKENPP
+39 PENILN
-47 KTPNILPSDI
+47 TPNLLPSDI

-69 GEKYIP
+69 GEKYVP
-75 PYKMNKIIEEI
+75 PYKMNKIIEQI
-86 RTKNNTKS
+86 RTKNDTKS

-112 VNKVN
+112 INKVN

-229 DDSLELACNFLIEC
+229 EDSLELACNFLIEC
-243 GEFLSDEEANMTNDI
+243 GEFLSDEDANMTNDI

-294 SVKEELDL
+294 GVKEELDL

-334 DENEKIWKQFKEC
+334 EENEKIWKQFREC
-347 ILGPEEENDDEEEK
+347 ILGPEDDNDEEEEK
-361 MSTHIEG
+361 MSSHIEG

-380 QIKGKDIIYDLSEQD
+380 QIKGKDVIYDLSEQD
-395 LVRYRKMIY
+395 LVKYRRMIY

-430 GELVNMIIECCVQER
+430 GEMVNMIIECCVQER

-473 DSQYMKLHRLETNK
+473 DLQYMKLHRLETNK

-502 AIDWMILSTIKLTE
+502 AIDWMVLGVIKLTE

-538 GEEKLKEKMLAGAKN
+538 GEEKLKEKMLAGAKDQ
-553 EYVGMFCRENPTYT
+553 YVGMFCRENPTYT

-582 TDDLRAFL
+582 TDDLRSFL

-610 QTDEENKER
+610 QTDEENKEK

-626 IEEKRNRSKSRKQ
+626 LEEKRQRSKSRKQ

-649 REKIKEKERM
+649 REKIKEKEKM

-676 DLMDEDK
+676 EFMDK
-683 SMKSS
+683 SDNKSIRSS
-688 SFSDTNSSIISVESK
+688 SISNTNSSIISVESK
-703 GKHKHKHLKSKS
+703 GKHRHKHLKSKS
-715 KKESVSISKSK
+715 KKESISKSK
-726 RRKRSRSRSRSN
+726 RKGKLRSRSRSRSI
-738 TRRTHKTNKTTGTHK
+738 TYRTHKSNR
-753 THKTDKSHRTHKS
+753 THKTDKSHRTHNNKF
-766 KNKDSRS
+766 KNSRS
-773 RRSRRDKDNE
+773 RRSRRDKDMED

>member
-1 MSSEMDINQE
+1 MTSEIE
-11 PIQNPIQ
+11 I
-18 EENQEENQ
+18 
-26 EQHKEQNKEQNQE
+26 NKEQPLPE
-39 QSPKENPP
+39 
-47 KTPNILPSDI
+47 KTPTTSNIIPSDI

-75 PYKMNKIIEEI
+75 PYKMNKIIEQI
-86 RTKNNTKS
+86 RTKNDSKS

-112 VNKVN
+112 INKVN

-173 NLFIRRYIALFKK
+173 NLFVRRYISLFKK

-243 GEFLSDEEANMTNDI
+243 GEFLSDEDANMTNDI

-334 DENEKIWKQFKEC
+334 DENEKIWKQFREC
-347 ILGPEEENDDEEEK
+347 ILGPEDENDEEEEK
-361 MSTHIEG
+361 MSSHIEG

-395 LVRYRKMIY
+395 LVKYRKMIY

-430 GELVNMIIECCVQER
+430 GEMVNMIIECCVQER

-473 DSQYMKLHRLETNK
+473 DLQYIKLHRLETNK

-502 AIDWMILSTIKLTE
+502 AVDWMILSVIKLTE
-516 EDTTASSRI
+516 DDTTASSRI

-538 GEEKLKEKMLAGAKN
+538 GEERLKEKMLAGAKD

-582 TDDLRAFL
+582 TDELRAFL

-610 QTDEENKER
+610 QTDEENKEK

-626 IEEKRNRSKSRKQ
+626 LEEKRNRSKSKQ
-639 KKIDEDLEKL
+639 EKKIDEDLEKL
-649 REKIKEKERM
+649 REKIKEKEKM
-659 REKMMES
+659 RERMMES
-666 ETDKEKMTNT
+666 ETDKDKMTNT
-676 DLMDEDK
+676 EFMNNSDDK
-683 SMKSS
+683 SMRSS
-688 SFSDTNSSIISVESK
+688 SISNTNSSLISVESK
-703 GKHKHKHLKSKS
+703 GKHRHKHIKSKS
-715 KKESVSISKSK
+715 KKETVSKSK
-726 RRKRSRSRSRSN
+726 RKKRSRSRSRSN
-738 TRRTHKTNKTTGTHK
+738 TRKTHKTNKTTGTHRTHRTEKSHK
-753 THKTDKSHRTHKS
+753 THNSKYKSS
-766 KNKDSRS
+766 MS
-773 RRSRRDKDNE
+773 RRSKREKDE

>member
-1 MSSEMDINQE
+1 MTSEIE
-11 PIQNPIQ
+11 I
-18 EENQEENQ
+18 
-26 EQHKEQNKEQNQE
+26 NKEQPLPE
-39 QSPKENPP
+39 
-47 KTPNILPSDI
+47 KTPTTSNILPSDI

-75 PYKMNKIIEEI
+75 PYKMNKIIEQI
-86 RTKNNTKS
+86 RTKNDSKS

-112 VNKVN
+112 INKVN

-173 NLFIRRYIALFKK
+173 NLFVRRYISLFKK

-243 GEFLSDEEANMTNDI
+243 GEFLSDEDANMTNDI

-334 DENEKIWKQFKEC
+334 DENEKIWKQFREC
-347 ILGPEEENDDEEEK
+347 ILGPEDENDEEEEK
-361 MSTHIEG
+361 MSSHIEG

-395 LVRYRKMIY
+395 LVKYRKMIY

-430 GELVNMIIECCVQER
+430 GEMVNMIIECCVQER

-473 DSQYMKLHRLETNK
+473 DLQYIKLHRLETNK

-502 AIDWMILSTIKLTE
+502 AVDWMILSVIKLTE
-516 EDTTASSRI
+516 DDTTASSRI

-538 GEEKLKEKMLAGAKN
+538 GEERLKEKMLAGAKD

-582 TDDLRAFL
+582 TDELRAFL

-610 QTDEENKER
+610 QTDEENKEK

-626 IEEKRNRSKSRKQ
+626 LEEKRNRSKSKQ
-639 KKIDEDLEKL
+639 EKKIDEDLEKL
-649 REKIKEKERM
+649 REKIKEKEKM
-659 REKMMES
+659 RERMMES
-666 ETDKEKMTNT
+666 ETDKDKMTNT
-676 DLMDEDK
+676 EFMNNSDDK
-683 SMKSS
+683 SMRSS
-688 SFSDTNSSIISVESK
+688 SISNTNSSLISVESK
-703 GKHKHKHLKSKS
+703 EKHRHKHIKSKS
-715 KKESVSISKSK
+715 KKETVSKSK
-726 RRKRSRSRSRSN
+726 RKKRSRSRSRSN
-738 TRRTHKTNKTTGTHK
+738 TRKTHKTNKTTGTHRTHRTEKSHK
-753 THKTDKSHRTHKS
+753 THNSKYKSS
-766 KNKDSRS
+766 MS
-773 RRSRRDKDNE
+773 RRSKREKDE

>member
-1 MSSEMDINQE
+1 MTSEIE
-11 PIQNPIQ
+11 I
-18 EENQEENQ
+18 
-26 EQHKEQNKEQNQE
+26 NKEQPLPE
-39 QSPKENPP
+39 
-47 KTPNILPSDI
+47 KTPTTSNILPSDI

-75 PYKMNKIIEEI
+75 PYKMNKIIEQI
-86 RTKNNTKS
+86 RTKNDSKS

-112 VNKVN
+112 INKVN

-173 NLFIRRYIALFKK
+173 NLFVRRYISLFKK

-243 GEFLSDEEANMTNDI
+243 GEFLSDEDANMTNDI

-334 DENEKIWKQFKEC
+334 DENEKIWKQFREC
-347 ILGPEEENDDEEEK
+347 ILGPEDENDEEEEK
-361 MSTHIEG
+361 MSSHIEG

-395 LVRYRKMIY
+395 LVKYRKMIY

-430 GELVNMIIECCVQER
+430 GEMVNMIIECCVQER

-473 DSQYMKLHRLETNK
+473 DLQYIKLHRLETNK

-502 AIDWMILSTIKLTE
+502 AVDWMILSVIKLTE
-516 EDTTASSRI
+516 DDTTASSRI

-538 GEEKLKEKMLAGAKN
+538 GEERLKEKMLAGAKD

-582 TDDLRAFL
+582 TDELRAFL

-610 QTDEENKER
+610 QTDEENKEK

-626 IEEKRNRSKSRKQ
+626 LEEKRNRSKSKQ
-639 KKIDEDLEKL
+639 EKKIDEDLEKL
-649 REKIKEKERM
+649 REKIKEKEKM
-659 REKMMES
+659 RERMMES
-666 ETDKEKMTNT
+666 ETDKDKMTNT
-676 DLMDEDK
+676 EFMNNSDDK
-683 SMKSS
+683 SMRSS
-688 SFSDTNSSIISVESK
+688 SISNTNSSLISVESK
-703 GKHKHKHLKSKS
+703 GKHRHKHIKSKS
-715 KKESVSISKSK
+715 KKETVSKSK
-726 RRKRSRSRSRSN
+726 RKKRSRSRSRSN
-738 TRRTHKTNKTTGTHK
+738 TRKTHKTNKTTGTHRTHRTEKSHK
-753 THKTDKSHRTHKS
+753 THNSKYKSS
-766 KNKDSRS
+766 IS
-773 RRSRRDKDNE
+773 RRSKREKDE

>member
-1 MSSEMDINQE
+1 MTSEAEGETEKAPTETPPLVLSEI
-11 PIQNPIQ
+11 
-18 EENQEENQ
+18 EEN
-26 EQHKEQNKEQNQE
+26 
-39 QSPKENPP
+39 
-47 KTPNILPSDI
+47 
-57 EETSLPKNPLKI
+57 SLPKNPLKI

-75 PYKMNKIIEEI
+75 PYKMDKIIADI
-86 RTKNNTKS
+86 RAKNDTKS

-112 VNKVN
+112 INKVN

-138 LLIKCIIRGQL
+138 LLIKCIVRGQL

-173 NLFIRRYIALFKK
+173 NLYIRRYIALFKK

-243 GEFLSDEEANMTNDI
+243 GEFLSDEDANMTNDI

-294 SVKEELDL
+294 SIKEELDL

-334 DENEKIWKQFKEC
+334 DENEKVWKQFREC
-347 ILGPEEENDDEEEK
+347 ILGPEDENEDEEEHISNHVE
-361 MSTHIEG
+361 STERA
-368 TEKSISEFPEVK
+368 ISEFPEVK
-380 QIKGKDIIYDLSEQD
+380 QIKDKSRIFDLSEQD
-395 LVRYRKMIY
+395 LVKYRKSIY
-404 MIVVSSIDFEEC
+404 LTVVSSIDFEEC

-430 GELVNMIIECCVQER
+430 GEMVNMIIECCVQER

-473 DSQYMKLHRLETNK
+473 DLQYIKLHRLETNK
-487 LRNLANLYGHLLYTE
+487 LRNLANLYAHLLYTE
-502 AIDWMILSTIKLTE
+502 AIDWMVLSVIKLTE

-538 GEEKLKEKMLAGAKN
+538 GEEKLKEKMLTGAKD
-553 EYVGMFCRENPTYT
+553 EYVGMFCRENPTNT

-590 ENVKNIY
+590 DNVKNIY
-597 SGEKDE
+597 SGGIQGNDFSSLMDMVEEKKEKENEENEIKEEKENKDE
-603 EEMRQLI
+603 I
-610 QTDEENKER
+610 KEV
-619 EDKVMSE
+619 KV
-626 IEEKRNRSKSRKQ
+626 
-639 KKIDEDLEKL
+639 IDEDLEKL
-649 REKIKEKERM
+649 KEKIREKEKLRQ
-659 REKMMES
+659 KIES
-666 ETDKEKMTNT
+666 ETERDKYTNT
-676 DLMDEDK
+676 EIENSEDK
-683 SMKSS
+683 SVRSS
-688 SFSDTNSSIISVESK
+688 SISKTESSIISVESK
-703 GKHKHKHLKSKS
+703 GKRRGRPKKKS
-715 KKESVSISKSK
+715 ERGSISRS
-726 RRKRSRSRSRSN
+726 RRRLKSRSRSRSP
-738 TRRTHKTNKTTGTHK
+738 THKTNKSKRKKLDSSVSISNPRNIEGGTK
-753 THKTDKSHRTHKS
+753 
-766 KNKDSRS
+766 
-773 RRSRRDKDNE
+773 E

>member
-1 MSSEMDINQE
+1 MTSEIE
-11 PIQNPIQ
+11 I
-18 EENQEENQ
+18 
-26 EQHKEQNKEQNQE
+26 NKEQPLPE
-39 QSPKENPP
+39 
-47 KTPNILPSDI
+47 KTPTTSNILPSDI

-75 PYKMNKIIEEI
+75 PYKMNKIIEQI
-86 RTKNNTKS
+86 RTKNDSKS

-112 VNKVN
+112 INKVN

-173 NLFIRRYIALFKK
+173 NLFVRRYISLFKK

-243 GEFLSDEEANMTNDI
+243 GEFLSDEDANMTNDI

-334 DENEKIWKQFKEC
+334 DENEKIWKQFREC
-347 ILGPEEENDDEEEK
+347 ILGPEDENDEEEEK
-361 MSTHIEG
+361 MSSHIEG

-395 LVRYRKMIY
+395 LVKYRKMIY

-430 GELVNMIIECCVQER
+430 GEMVNMIIECCVQER

-473 DSQYMKLHRLETNK
+473 DLQYIKLHRLETNK

-502 AIDWMILSTIKLTE
+502 AVDWMILSVIKLTE
-516 EDTTASSRI
+516 DDTTASSRI

-538 GEEKLKEKMLAGAKN
+538 GEERLKEKMLAGAKD

-582 TDDLRAFL
+582 TDELRAFL

-603 EEMRQLI
+603 EEMRHLI
-610 QTDEENKER
+610 QTDEENKEK

-626 IEEKRNRSKSRKQ
+626 LEEKRNRSKSKQ
-639 KKIDEDLEKL
+639 EKKIDEDLEKL
-649 REKIKEKERM
+649 REKIKEKEKM
-659 REKMMES
+659 RERMMES
-666 ETDKEKMTNT
+666 ETDKDKMTNT
-676 DLMDEDK
+676 EFMNNSDDK
-683 SMKSS
+683 SMRSS
-688 SFSDTNSSIISVESK
+688 SISNTNSSLISVESK
-703 GKHKHKHLKSKS
+703 GKHRHKHIKSKS
-715 KKESVSISKSK
+715 KKETVSKSK
-726 RRKRSRSRSRSN
+726 RKKRSRSRSRSN
-738 TRRTHKTNKTTGTHK
+738 TRKTHKTNKTTGTHRTHRTEKSHK
-753 THKTDKSHRTHKS
+753 THNSKYKSS
-766 KNKDSRS
+766 MS
-773 RRSRRDKDNE
+773 RRSKREKDE

>member
-1 MSSEMDINQE
+1 MSSEIEINKDQPLPE
-11 PIQNPIQ
+11 
-18 EENQEENQ
+18 
-26 EQHKEQNKEQNQE
+26 
-39 QSPKENPP
+39 
-47 KTPNILPSDI
+47 KTPTTSNILPSDI

-75 PYKMNKIIEEI
+75 PYKMNKIIEQI
-86 RTKNNTKS
+86 RTKNDSKS

-112 VNKVN
+112 INKVN

-173 NLFIRRYIALFKK
+173 NLFVRRYISLFKK

-243 GEFLSDEEANMTNDI
+243 GEFLSDEDANMTNDI

-334 DENEKIWKQFKEC
+334 DENEKIWKQFREC
-347 ILGPEEENDDEEEK
+347 ILGPEEENDEEEEK
-361 MSTHIEG
+361 MSSHIEG

-395 LVRYRKMIY
+395 LVKYRKMIY

-430 GELVNMIIECCVQER
+430 GEMVNMIIECCVQER

-473 DSQYMKLHRLETNK
+473 DLQYIKLHRLETNK

-502 AIDWMILSTIKLTE
+502 AVDWMILSVIKLTE
-516 EDTTASSRI
+516 DDTTASSRI

-538 GEEKLKEKMLAGAKN
+538 GEERLKEKMLAGAKD

-582 TDDLRAFL
+582 TDELRAFL

-610 QTDEENKER
+610 QTDEENKEK

-626 IEEKRNRSKSRKQ
+626 LEEKRNRSKSKQ
-639 KKIDEDLEKL
+639 EKKIDEDLEKL
-649 REKIKEKERM
+649 REKIKEKEKM
-659 REKMMES
+659 RERMMES
-666 ETDKEKMTNT
+666 ETDKDKMTNT
-676 DLMDEDK
+676 ELMNNSDDK
-683 SMKSS
+683 SMRSS
-688 SFSDTNSSIISVESK
+688 SISNTNSSLISVESK
-703 GKHKHKHLKSKS
+703 GKHRHKHIKSKS
-715 KKESVSISKSK
+715 KRETISKSK
-726 RRKRSRSRSRSN
+726 RKKRSRSRSRSN
-738 TRRTHKTNKTTGTHK
+738 TRKTHKTNKTNGTHRTHRTEKSHK
-753 THKTDKSHRTHKS
+753 THNSKYKTSMSRQS
-766 KNKDSRS
+766 KREKD
-773 RRSRRDKDNE
+773 E

>member
-1 MSSEMDINQE
+1 MTSEIE
-11 PIQNPIQ
+11 I
-18 EENQEENQ
+18 
-26 EQHKEQNKEQNQE
+26 NKEQPLPE
-39 QSPKENPP
+39 
-47 KTPNILPSDI
+47 KTPTTSNILPSDI

-75 PYKMNKIIEEI
+75 PYKMNKIIEQI
-86 RTKNNTKS
+86 RTKNDSKS

-112 VNKVN
+112 INKVN

-173 NLFIRRYIALFKK
+173 NLFVRRYISLFKK

-243 GEFLSDEEANMTNDI
+243 GEFLSDEDANMTNDI

-334 DENEKIWKQFKEC
+334 DENEKIWKQFREC
-347 ILGPEEENDDEEEK
+347 ILGPEDENDEEEEK
-361 MSTHIEG
+361 MSSHIEG

-395 LVRYRKMIY
+395 LVKYRKMIY

-430 GELVNMIIECCVQER
+430 GEMVNMIIECCVQER

-473 DSQYMKLHRLETNK
+473 DLQYIKLHRLETNK

-502 AIDWMILSTIKLTE
+502 AVDWMILSVIKLTE
-516 EDTTASSRI
+516 DDTTASSRI

-538 GEEKLKEKMLAGAKN
+538 GEERLKEKMLAGAKD

-582 TDDLRAFL
+582 TDELRAFL

-610 QTDEENKER
+610 QTDEENKEK

-626 IEEKRNRSKSRKQ
+626 LEEKRNRSKSKQ
-639 KKIDEDLEKL
+639 EKKIDEDLEKL
-649 REKIKEKERM
+649 REKIKEKEKM
-659 REKMMES
+659 RERMMES
-666 ETDKEKMTNT
+666 ETDKDKMTNT
-676 DLMDEDK
+676 EFMNNSDDK
-683 SMKSS
+683 SMRSS
-688 SFSDTNSSIISVESK
+688 SISNTNSSLISVESK
-703 GKHKHKHLKSKS
+703 GKHRHKHIKSKS
-715 KKESVSISKSK
+715 KKETVSKSK
-726 RRKRSRSRSRSN
+726 RKKRSRSRSRSN
-738 TRRTHKTNKTTGTHK
+738 TGKTHKTNKTTGTHRTHRTEKSHK
-753 THKTDKSHRTHKS
+753 THNSKYKSS
-766 KNKDSRS
+766 MS
-773 RRSRRDKDNE
+773 RRSKREKDE

>member
-1 MSSEMDINQE
+1 MTSENETEKAPTETPPLLLSEM
-11 PIQNPIQ
+11 
-18 EENQEENQ
+18 
-26 EQHKEQNKEQNQE
+26 
-39 QSPKENPP
+39 
-47 KTPNILPSDI
+47 
-57 EETSLPKNPLKI
+57 EETSLPKNPLKV
-69 GEKYIP
+69 GERYIP
-75 PYKMNKIIEEI
+75 PFKMNKIIAEI
-86 RTKNNTKS
+86 RAKNDTKS

-112 VNKVN
+112 INKVN
-117 VSNIQNIIYE
+117 ISNIQNIIYE

-173 NLFIRRYIALFKK
+173 NLYIRRYIALFKK

-243 GEFLSDEEANMTNDI
+243 GEFLSDEDANMTNDI

-294 SVKEELDL
+294 SIREELDL

-334 DENEKIWKQFKEC
+334 NENEKVWKQFREC
-347 ILGPEEENDDEEEK
+347 ILGPEEENDEEEEK
-361 MSTHIEG
+361 ISSHFES
-368 TEKSISEFPEVK
+368 TEKSISEFPDVK
-380 QIKGKDIIYDLSEQD
+380 QIKDKSRIYDLSEQE
-395 LVRYRKMIY
+395 LIKYRKNIY
-404 MIVVSSIDFEEC
+404 LTVVSSIDFEEC
-416 CHKLLKQNVREGLE
+416 CHKLLKQNINEGLE
-430 GELVNMIIECCVQER
+430 GEMVNMIIECCVQER

-473 DSQYMKLHRLETNK
+473 DLQYIKIHRLETNK
-487 LRNLANLYGHLLYTE
+487 LRNLANLYAHLLYTE
-502 AIDWMILSTIKLTE
+502 AIDWMVLSMIKLTE

-538 GEEKLKEKMLAGAKN
+538 GEDKLKEKMLAGAKD
-553 EYVGMFCRENPTYT
+553 EYIGMFCRDNPTNT

-590 ENVKNIY
+590 DNVKNIY
-597 SGEKDE
+597 SDEIDKNEIVIDE
-603 EEMRQLI
+603 EKK
-610 QTDEENKER
+610 ENENEKEP
-619 EDKVMSE
+619 K
-626 IEEKRNRSKSRKQ
+626 EEKMKEEEKVE
-639 KKIDEDLEKL
+639 KKVDEDLEKL
-649 REKIKEKERM
+649 KEKIREK
-659 REKMMES
+659 EKMRDKLLES
-666 ETDKEKMTNT
+666 ETDKEKFTNT
-676 DLMDEDK
+676 EVNDNSD
-683 SMKSS
+683 KSS
-688 SFSDTNSSIISVESK
+688 SISYTESSIISEESK
-703 GKHKHKHLKSKS
+703 GKRRGRPKKKKSEKG
-715 KKESVSISKSK
+715 SISRSR
-726 RRKRSRSRSRSN
+726 RRKKSRSRSRSR
-738 TRRTHKTNKTTGTHK
+738 THRTNKTNKTN
-753 THKTDKSHRTHKS
+753 RS
-766 KNKDSRS
+766 KRS
-773 RRSRRDKDNE
+773 RVQSSISRVNVPEKENE

>member
-1 MSSEMDINQE
+1 MTSEIEINS
-11 PIQNPIQ
+11 
-18 EENQEENQ
+18 
-26 EQHKEQNKEQNQE
+26 EQPLPQ
-39 QSPKENPP
+39 
-47 KTPNILPSDI
+47 KTPTTSNILPSDI

-75 PYKMNKIIEEI
+75 PYKMNKIIEQI
-86 RTKNNTKS
+86 RTKNDSKS

-112 VNKVN
+112 INKVN

-173 NLFIRRYIALFKK
+173 NLFVRRYIALFKK

-243 GEFLSDEEANMTNDI
+243 GEFLSDEDANMTNDI

-334 DENEKIWKQFKEC
+334 DENEKIWKQFREC
-347 ILGPEEENDDEEEK
+347 ILGPEEENDEEEEK
-361 MSTHIEG
+361 MSSHIEG

-395 LVRYRKMIY
+395 LVKYRKMIY

-430 GELVNMIIECCVQER
+430 GEMVNMIIECCVQER

-473 DSQYMKLHRLETNK
+473 DLQYIKLHRLETNK

-502 AIDWMILSTIKLTE
+502 AVDWMILSVIKLTE

-538 GEEKLKEKMLAGAKN
+538 GEEKLKEKMLAGAKD
-553 EYVGMFCRENPTYT
+553 EYIGMFCRENPTYT

-582 TDDLRAFL
+582 TDDLRSFL

-610 QTDEENKER
+610 QTDEENKEK
-619 EDKVMSE
+619 EDKIMSE
-626 IEEKRNRSKSRKQ
+626 LEEKRNRSKSKQ
-639 KKIDEDLEKL
+639 EKKIDEDLEKL
-649 REKIKEKERM
+649 REKIKEKEKM
-659 REKMMES
+659 RERMMES
-666 ETDKEKMTNT
+666 ETDRDKMTNT
-676 DLMDEDK
+676 ELKNDSDDDK
-683 SMKSS
+683 SMRSS
-688 SFSDTNSSIISVESK
+688 SISNTDSSLISVESK
-703 GKHKHKHLKSKS
+703 GKHRHRHIKSKS
-715 KKESVSISKSK
+715 KKETVSKSK
-726 RRKRSRSRSRSN
+726 RRKRSRSRSRSRSN
-738 TRRTHKTNKTTGTHK
+738 TRKTHRTNKTNGTHRTHRTEKSHK
-753 THKTDKSHRTHKS
+753 THNSKHKS
-766 KNKDSRS
+766 SMSKRS
-773 RRSRRDKDNE
+773 RKDKEEEE

>member
-1 MSSEMDINQE
+1 MTTEMEI
-11 PIQNPIQ
+11 
-18 EENQEENQ
+18 
-26 EQHKEQNKEQNQE
+26 NKEQ
-39 QSPKENPP
+39 PLPEN
-47 KTPNILPSDI
+47 TPTTSNILPSDI

-75 PYKMNKIIEEI
+75 PYKMNKIIEQI
-86 RTKNNTKS
+86 RTKNDSKS

-112 VNKVN
+112 INKVN

-173 NLFIRRYIALFKK
+173 NLFVRRYIALFKK

-243 GEFLSDEEANMTNDI
+243 GEFLSDEDANMTNDI

-334 DENEKIWKQFKEC
+334 DENEKIWKQFREC
-347 ILGPEEENDDEEEK
+347 ILGPEEDNEEEEEK
-361 MSTHIEG
+361 MSSHIEG

-395 LVRYRKMIY
+395 LVKYRKMIY

-416 CHKLLKQNVREGLE
+416 CHKLLKQNVKEGLE
-430 GELVNMIIECCVQER
+430 GEMVNMIIECCVQER

-473 DSQYMKLHRLETNK
+473 DLQYIKLHRLETNK

-502 AIDWMILSTIKLTE
+502 AVDWMILSVIKLTE
-516 EDTTASSRI
+516 DDTTASSRI

-538 GEEKLKEKMLAGAKN
+538 GEEKLKEKMLAGAKD

-582 TDDLRAFL
+582 TDELRAFL

-597 SGEKDE
+597 SGEQDE

-610 QTDEENKER
+610 QTDEENKEK

-626 IEEKRNRSKSRKQ
+626 LEEKRNRSKSKQ
-639 KKIDEDLEKL
+639 EKKIDEDLEKL
-649 REKIKEKERM
+649 REKIKEKEKM
-659 REKMMES
+659 RERMMES
-666 ETDKEKMTNT
+666 ETDKDKMTNT
-676 DLMDEDK
+676 ELMNNSDDK
-683 SMKSS
+683 SMRSS
-688 SFSDTNSSIISVESK
+688 SISNTNSSLISVESK
-703 GKHKHKHLKSKS
+703 GKHRHKHVKSKS
-715 KKESVSISKSK
+715 KKETVSKSK

-738 TRRTHKTNKTTGTHK
+738 TRKTHKTNKTNGTHRTHRTEKSHK
-753 THKTDKSHRTHKS
+753 THNS
-766 KNKDSRS
+766 KYKGSMS
-773 RRSRRDKDNE
+773 RRSRREKDD

>member
-1 MSSEMDINQE
+1 MNSE
-11 PIQNPIQ
+11 
-18 EENQEENQ
+18 
-26 EQHKEQNKEQNQE
+26 KEINKENTL
-39 QSPKENPP
+39 PENILN
-47 KTPNILPSDI
+47 TPNLLPSDI

-69 GEKYIP
+69 GEKYVP
-75 PYKMNKIIEEI
+75 PYKMNKIIEQI
-86 RTKNNTKS
+86 RTKNDTKS

-112 VNKVN
+112 INKVN

-173 NLFIRRYIALFKK
+173 NLFIRRYISLFKK

-229 DDSLELACNFLIEC
+229 EDSLELACNFLIEC
-243 GEFLSDEEANMTNDI
+243 GEFLSDEDANMTNDI

-294 SVKEELDL
+294 GVKEELDL

-334 DENEKIWKQFKEC
+334 EENEKIWKQFREC
-347 ILGPEEENDDEEEK
+347 ILGPEDDNDEEEEK
-361 MSTHIEG
+361 MSSHIEG

-380 QIKGKDIIYDLSEQD
+380 QIKGKDVIYDLSEQD
-395 LVRYRKMIY
+395 LVKYRRMIY

-430 GELVNMIIECCVQER
+430 GEMVNMIIECCVQER

-473 DSQYMKLHRLETNK
+473 DLQYMKLHRLETNK

-502 AIDWMILSTIKLTE
+502 AIDWMVLGVIKLTE

-538 GEEKLKEKMLAGAKN
+538 GEEKLKEKMLAGAKDQ
-553 EYVGMFCRENPTYT
+553 YVGMFCRENPTYT

-582 TDDLRAFL
+582 TDDLRSFL

-610 QTDEENKER
+610 QTDEENKEK

-626 IEEKRNRSKSRKQ
+626 LEEKRQRSKSRKQ

-649 REKIKEKERM
+649 REKIKEKEKM

-676 DLMDEDK
+676 EFMDK
-683 SMKSS
+683 SDNKSIRSS
-688 SFSDTNSSIISVESK
+688 SISNTNSSIISVESK
-703 GKHKHKHLKSKS
+703 GKHRHKHLKSKS
-715 KKESVSISKSK
+715 KKESISKSK
-726 RRKRSRSRSRSN
+726 RKGKLRSRSRSRSI
-738 TRRTHKTNKTTGTHK
+738 TYRTHKSNR
-753 THKTDKSHRTHKS
+753 THKTDKSHRTHNNKF
-766 KNKDSRS
+766 KNSRS
-773 RRSRRDKDNE
+773 RRSRRDKDMED

>member
-1 MSSEMDINQE
+1 MTSEGETEKAPTEKSLLLSEM
-11 PIQNPIQ
+11 
-18 EENQEENQ
+18 
-26 EQHKEQNKEQNQE
+26 
-39 QSPKENPP
+39 
-47 KTPNILPSDI
+47 
-57 EETSLPKNPLKI
+57 EETSLPKNPLKV

-75 PYKMNKIIEEI
+75 PYKMNKIIADI
-86 RTKNNTKS
+86 RAKNDTKS

-112 VNKVN
+112 INKVN
-117 VSNIQNIIYE
+117 ISNIQNIIYE

-173 NLFIRRYIALFKK
+173 NLYIRRYIALFKK

-229 DDSLELACNFLIEC
+229 DDSLELSCNFLIEC
-243 GEFLSDEEANMTNDI
+243 GEFLSDEDANMTNDI

-294 SVKEELDL
+294 SIKEELDL

-315 DDEIKTEEELNEF
+315 DDEIKTEDELNEF

-334 DENEKIWKQFKEC
+334 DENEKIWKQFREC
-347 ILGPEEENDDEEEK
+347 ILGPDEENDEEEEK
-361 MSTHIEG
+361 ISSHFES
-368 TEKSISEFPEVK
+368 TEKAISEFPDVK
-380 QIKGKDIIYDLSEQD
+380 QIKDKGRIYDLSEQD
-395 LVRYRKMIY
+395 LVKYRKSIY
-404 MIVVSSIDFEEC
+404 LTVVSSIDFEEC

-430 GELVNMIIECCVQER
+430 GEMVNMIIECCVQER

-473 DSQYMKLHRLETNK
+473 DLQYIKLHRLETNK
-487 LRNLANLYGHLLYTE
+487 LRNLANLYSHLLYTE
-502 AIDWMILSTIKLTE
+502 AIDWMVLSAIKLTE
-516 EDTTASSRI
+516 DDTTASSRI

-538 GEEKLKEKMLAGAKN
+538 GEDKLKEKMLAGAKD
-553 EYVGMFCRENPTYT
+553 EYVGMFCREDPTNT

-597 SGEKDE
+597 SGTDNNEIKNIIDDDEKKEKE
-603 EEMRQLI
+603 EEGE
-610 QTDEENKER
+610 DEKMKENKQ
-619 EDKVMSE
+619 
-626 IEEKRNRSKSRKQ
+626 EEKVE
-639 KKIDEDLEKL
+639 KKVDEDLEKL
-649 REKIKEKERM
+649 KEKIREKEKM
-659 REKMMES
+659 REKMLES
-666 ETDKEKMTNT
+666 ETDKEKYTNT
-676 DLMDEDK
+676 EKNEENSDK
-683 SMKSS
+683 SIRSS
-688 SFSDTNSSIISVESK
+688 SISHTESSLISLESRGKRRGISRKKRSEK
-703 GKHKHKHLKSKS
+703 G
-715 KKESVSISKSK
+715 SISRSRRRIKS
-726 RRKRSRSRSRSN
+726 RSRSRSRSK
-738 TRRTHKTNKTTGTHK
+738 TRKTNKTHKTN
-753 THKTDKSHRTHKS
+753 
-766 KNKDSRS
+766 RS
-773 RRSRRDKDNE
+773 RKSRLKSSVSIVDESMKDE

>member
-1 MSSEMDINQE
+1 MNSEVETEKDQTE
-11 PIQNPIQ
+11 
-18 EENQEENQ
+18 
-26 EQHKEQNKEQNQE
+26 
-39 QSPKENPP
+39 
-47 KTPNILPSDI
+47 TPLLLSDM
-57 EETSLPKNPLKI
+57 EETSLPKNPLKV

-75 PYKMNKIIEEI
+75 PFKMNKIIADI
-86 RTKNNTKS
+86 RAKNDTKS

-112 VNKVN
+112 INKVN
-117 VSNIQNIIYE
+117 ISNIQNIIYE

-173 NLFIRRYIALFKK
+173 NLYIRRYIALFKK

-206 INYRVVDSLL
+206 INYRIVDPLL

-229 DDSLELACNFLIEC
+229 DDSLELSCNFLIEC
-243 GEFLSDEEANMTNDI
+243 GEFLSDEDANMTNDI

-294 SVKEELDL
+294 SIKEELDL

-315 DDEIKTEEELNEF
+315 DDEIKTEDELNEF

-334 DENEKIWKQFKEC
+334 DENEKIWKQFREC
-347 ILGPEEENDDEEEK
+347 ILGPEEENDEEEEK
-361 MSTHIEG
+361 MSSHIES
-368 TEKSISEFPEVK
+368 TERALSEFPDVK
-380 QIKGKDIIYDLSEQD
+380 QIKDKSRVYDLSEQD
-395 LVRYRKMIY
+395 LVKYRKNIY
-404 MIVVSSIDFEEC
+404 LTVVSSIDFEEC
-416 CHKLLKQNVREGLE
+416 CHKLLKQNVQEGLE
-430 GELVNMIIECCVQER
+430 GEMVNMIIECCVQER

-473 DSQYMKLHRLETNK
+473 DLQYIKLHRLETNK
-487 LRNLANLYGHLLYTE
+487 LRNLANLYAHLLFTE
-502 AIDWMILSTIKLTE
+502 AIDWMVLNVIKLTE
-516 EDTTASSRI
+516 DDTTASSRI

-538 GEEKLKEKMLAGAKN
+538 GEEKLKEKMLAGAKD
-553 EYVGMFCRENPTYT
+553 EYIGMFCRENPTNT

-590 ENVKNIY
+590 DNVKNIY
-597 SGEKDE
+597 SNDAGNTFSSLMDE
-603 EEMRQLI
+603 EKK
-610 QTDEENKER
+610 ENAE
-619 EDKVMSE
+619 
-626 IEEKRNRSKSRKQ
+626 EEKMNEVKENEKNEKNE

-649 REKIKEKERM
+649 REKIREKEKM
-659 REKMMES
+659 RKIVES
-666 ETDKEKMTNT
+666 ETEKDKFTNT
-676 DLMDEDK
+676 EQNNSDDNK
-683 SMKSS
+683 SVRSS
-688 SFSDTNSSIISVESK
+688 SISQTESSIISIE
-703 GKHKHKHLKSKS
+703 
-715 KKESVSISKSK
+715 SKSK
-726 RRKRSRSRSRSN
+726 RKGRSKMKRSEKGSISRSRRKKSRSRSRSA
-738 TRRTHKTNKTTGTHK
+738 THKTTKTNKTN
-753 THKTDKSHRTHKS
+753 KS
-766 KNKDSRS
+766 KKSRIKSSVS
-773 RRSRRDKDNE
+773 RVDE

>member
-1 MSSEMDINQE
+1 MTSEIE
-11 PIQNPIQ
+11 I
-18 EENQEENQ
+18 
-26 EQHKEQNKEQNQE
+26 NKEQPLPE
-39 QSPKENPP
+39 
-47 KTPNILPSDI
+47 KTPTASNILPSDI

-75 PYKMNKIIEEI
+75 PYKMNKIIEQI
-86 RTKNNTKS
+86 RTKNDSKS

-112 VNKVN
+112 INKVN

-173 NLFIRRYIALFKK
+173 NLFVRRYIALFKK

-243 GEFLSDEEANMTNDI
+243 GEFLSDEDANMTNDI

-334 DENEKIWKQFKEC
+334 DENEKIWKQFREC
-347 ILGPEEENDDEEEK
+347 ILGPEEDNDEEEEK
-361 MSTHIEG
+361 MSSHIEG

-395 LVRYRKMIY
+395 LVKYRKMIY

-430 GELVNMIIECCVQER
+430 GEMVNMIIECCVQER

-473 DSQYMKLHRLETNK
+473 DLQYIKLHRLETNK

-502 AIDWMILSTIKLTE
+502 AVDWMILSVIKLTE
-516 EDTTASSRI
+516 DDTTASSRI

-538 GEEKLKEKMLAGAKN
+538 GEEKLKEKMLAGAKD

-582 TDDLRAFL
+582 TDELRAFL

-610 QTDEENKER
+610 QTDEENKEK

-626 IEEKRNRSKSRKQ
+626 LEEKRNRSKSKQ
-639 KKIDEDLEKL
+639 EKKIDEDLEKL
-649 REKIKEKERM
+649 REKIKEKEKM
-659 REKMMES
+659 RERMMES
-666 ETDKEKMTNT
+666 ETDRDKMTNT
-676 DLMDEDK
+676 ELKNDSDDDK
-683 SMKSS
+683 SMRSS
-688 SFSDTNSSIISVESK
+688 SISNTDSSLISVESK
-703 GKHKHKHLKSKS
+703 GKHRHRHIKSKS
-715 KKESVSISKSK
+715 KKETVSKSK

-738 TRRTHKTNKTTGTHK
+738 TRKTHRTNKTNGT
-753 THKTDKSHRTHKS
+753 HRTHRTEKS
-766 KNKDSRS
+766 HKSHNSKHKISMSKRS
-773 RRSRRDKDNE
+773 RKDKEEE

>member
-1 MSSEMDINQE
+1 MTTEPEANKPQIPSEE
-11 PIQNPIQ
+11 V
-18 EENQEENQ
+18 
-26 EQHKEQNKEQNQE
+26 
-39 QSPKENPP
+39 PKI
-47 KTPNILPSDI
+47 PNIMPSDI

-75 PYKMNKIIEEI
+75 PYKMNKIIEQI
-86 RTKNNTKS
+86 RTKNDTKS

-112 VNKVN
+112 INKVN

-243 GEFLSDEEANMTNDI
+243 GEFLSDEDANMTNDI

-334 DENEKIWKQFKEC
+334 EENEKIWKQFKEC
-347 ILGPEEENDDEEEK
+347 ILGPEEENDEEEEK
-361 MSTHIEG
+361 MSSHIEG

-380 QIKGKDIIYDLSEQD
+380 QIKGKDIIFDLSEQD
-395 LVRYRKMIY
+395 LVKYRKMIY

-430 GELVNMIIECCVQER
+430 GEMVNMIIECCVQER

-473 DSQYMKLHRLETNK
+473 DLQYIKLHRLETNK

-502 AIDWMILSTIKLTE
+502 AIDWMVLSVIKLTE

-538 GEEKLKEKMLAGAKN
+538 GEERLKEKMLAGAKD

-582 TDDLRAFL
+582 TDDLRSFL

-610 QTDEENKER
+610 QTDEENKEK

-626 IEEKRNRSKSRKQ
+626 LEEKRNRSKSKKQ

-649 REKIKEKERM
+649 REKIKEKEKM
-659 REKMMES
+659 RERMMES
-666 ETDKEKMTNT
+666 ETDRDKMTNT
-676 DLMDEDK
+676 FMGNSDNK
-683 SMKSS
+683 SERSS
-688 SFSDTNSSIISVESK
+688 SISNTSSSIISVESK
-703 GKHKHKHLKSKS
+703 GKSKHKHLKSKS
-715 KKESVSISKSK
+715 KKYSVSKSK
-726 RRKRSRSRSRSN
+726 RRKRERSRSRSRSN
-738 TRRTHKTNKTTGTHK
+738 TRRTHKTNKTNGTHRTHK
-753 THKTDKSHRTHKS
+753 TEKSHRTNDSKYKS
-766 KNKDSRS
+766 SRS
-773 RRSRRDKDNE
+773 RRSKREKEE